1 MLDWMKKLFNKEE
14 EQTAM
19 NKEVPKQIESQP
31 KIPRV
36 NHYTE
41 AREAQMAS
49 RNAGKCRFPLIPD
62 DGFDED
68 DVREQPRFEEQHVQS
83 GVYEDQP
90 TQRGIKVE
98 RSRRPYV
105 EKVVA
110 TYEEPEVQYEPDP
123 EPVVKKVSVPSQES
137 SRRPFRPT
145 EMISPIY
152 GYNRPSVE
160 KKVEKQ
166 EEEKERE
173 DLEISVE
180 GKSVVDAWLEKKG
193 YTLSAFSEGQTTT
206 PSSSGRAG
214 NQQEEQNH
222 SKKEEKSVVD
232 QWLEKNGYEIE
243 RQEPVVEE
251 KEVVQE
257 INTPQEVSAD
267 EFLHKTIAER
277 TEDAGKE
284 KDVVVSNENS
294 LQEELVDSQ
303 VEHEDTILA
312 EEMKCNT
319 EIEKQTSEES
329 VIVKAEEKLEET
341 IIVEIPEEFAEIAET
356 EEPEVEVTAETE
368 ESEEVEVTAETEE
381 SEEVEVIAEAE
392 ESEEVEVTAETEE
405 SEEVEVTAETE
416 ESEEVEVTAEA
427 EESEEV
433 EVTAE
438 TEEFEEVKVI
448 AEAEESE
455 EAEVTTET
463 EESEEV
469 EEIAETEESEEVEE
483 IAEAEESEEVEV
495 IAEAEESEEV
505 EVTTETEESE
515 EVEVTA
521 ETEESEEVE
530 VTAEAEESEEVEVT
544 AETEEFEEVK
554 VIAEAEES
562 EEAEVTTETEESE
575 EVEEIAETE
584 ESEEVEEI
592 AEAEESE
599 EVEVIAEAEES
610 EEVEVTTETEESEE
624 VEVTAETE
632 ESEEVE
638 VTAEAEESEEV
649 EVTAETEE
657 FEEVKVIAE
666 AEESEE
672 VEEIAEAEE
681 SEVEAFVELEETQP
695 EMVLD
700 EAIEQKS
707 EFIHVAEADEQT
719 KKDVQ
724 SFANVL
730 IAETEENKLVVE
742 EALVAEEQPVVEE
755 APIAEGKPVVEEAP
769 VAEEQLVVEEALVA
783 EEQPVVEEAPIAEGK
798 SVVEEAPVAE
808 EQLVVEETTIAEE
821 KPVVPKEEPKREKKR
836 HVPFNVVML
845 KQDRTRLMER
855 HAARTSVMQPS
866 MGERVENKPV
876 HQVEESPVQQV
887 VVESRVEEQPVKQ
900 VVVDPQV
907 EEQPMQ
913 QVVVEPQVEE
923 QPMQQV
929 VVEPQVKEQPM
940 QQVVVEPQ
948 VEVQPMQQVVV
959 EPQVKEQ
966 PMQQVVVEPQV
977 KEQPM
982 QQVVVEPQVEEQLGQ
997 QMVVESQVEEK
1008 PMQQVVVEQ
1017 VQKPISSTEVQEK
1030 AYVVN
1035 QRENDMRNVLQT
1047 PPTYTVPP
1055 LALLSI
1061 PRQAALDNKEWL
1073 EEQKELLDTTF
1084 NNFHVGAHVINVS
1097 QGPAVTRFE
1106 VQPDPGVKVNKIT
1119 NLSDD
1124 IKLSL
1129 AAKDIRIEAPIP
1141 GKSAIGIEVPNKES
1155 KPVFLR
1161 EILRSPVFTKSESPL
1176 TVALGLDI
1184 SGDPIVTDIRKMPHG
1199 LIAGAT
1205 GSGKSVC
1212 INAILTSILYKA
1224 KPHEV
1229 KLMLIDPKMVELAPY
1244 NSVPHLVAPVITD
1257 VKAATAAL
1265 KWAVE
1270 EMERRYELF
1279 AHAGARD
1286 LTRYNTIVSEREIPG
1301 ETLPYIVIVIDE
1313 LADLMM
1319 VAPGDVE
1326 EAICRIAQKAR
1337 ACGIHLLVATQRPSV
1352 DVITGLIK
1360 SNIPTRIAF
1369 TVSSQVDSRTI
1380 IDIGG
1385 AEKLLGRGDMLFLGN
1400 GTSKPVRVQGV
1411 YVSDDEIEK
1420 TVDHVK
1426 KQMKPN
1432 YLFQQEDLL
1441 AKTEQSE
1448 SEDELFFDACQFV
1461 VEQGGA
1467 STSSVQRKFRIG
1479 YNRAARLIEEM
1490 ESQGIIS
1497 EARGT
1502 KPRDVLISE
1511 DEFAAMQETN
1521 V

>member
-19 NKEVPKQIESQP
+19 NKEVPKQVESQP

-49 RNAGKCRFPLIPD
+49 RNAGKCRFPLVPD
-62 DGFDED
+62 NGFDEE
-68 DVREQPRFEEQHVQS
+68 DVIETGRFEEQPVQAVTYKES
-83 GVYEDQP
+83 P
-90 TQRGIKVE
+90 IQRGIKVE
-98 RSRRPYV
+98 RSRRQYV
-105 EKVVA
+105 EKVVS
-110 TYEEPEVQYEPDP
+110 TYEEPEMQYEPER
-123 EPVVKKVSVPSQES
+123 EPVVKKASTPAQES
-137 SRRPFRPT
+137 NRRPFRPT

-160 KKVEKQ
+160 KKEEKQ
-166 EEEKERE
+166 EEVKERE

-193 YTLSAFSEGQTTT
+193 YTLSDFSEGQAPT
-206 PSSSGRAG
+206 SSSHRAANEQG
-214 NQQEEQNH
+214 EQQYEE

-243 RQEPVVEE
+243 RQEPIVEE

-257 INTPQEVSAD
+257 MSAPQEVPAA
-267 EFLHKTIAER
+267 ELLHETIAER
-277 TEDAGKE
+277 MEGAKQE
-284 KDVVVSNENS
+284 SDVVDKNI
-294 LQEELVDSQ
+294 LQEELVDSK
-303 VEHEDTILA
+303 VEHEDTILS
-312 EEMKCNT
+312 EEIKRST
-319 EIEKQTSEES
+319 EIEQPTIEVEKQAPEES

-341 IIVEIPEEFAEIAET
+341 IIVEIPEEF
-356 EEPEVEVTAETE
+356 EEVDVITETE
-368 ESEEVEVTAETEE
+368 ESEEVEV
-381 SEEVEVIAEAE
+381 
-392 ESEEVEVTAETEE
+392 
-405 SEEVEVTAETE
+405 
-416 ESEEVEVTAEA
+416 
-427 EESEEV
+427 
-433 EVTAE
+433 
-438 TEEFEEVKVI
+438 
-448 AEAEESE
+448 
-455 EAEVTTET
+455 
-463 EESEEV
+463 
-469 EEIAETEESEEVEE
+469 

-505 EVTTETEESE
+505 EVIAETEAPE
-515 EVEVTA
+515 EVE
-521 ETEESEEVE
+521 
-530 VTAEAEESEEVEVT
+530 
-544 AETEEFEEVK
+544 

-562 EEAEVTTETEESE
+562 EELEV
-575 EVEEIAETE
+575 IAETE
-584 ESEEVEEI
+584 APEEVEVI

-599 EVEVIAEAEES
+599 EVEVIAEAEEL
-610 EEVEVTTETEESEE
+610 EEVEVI
-624 VEVTAETE
+624 AETE
-632 ESEEVE
+632 ESEELE
-638 VTAEAEESEEV
+638 
-649 EVTAETEE
+649 
-657 FEEVKVIAE
+657 VIAE
-666 AEESEE
+666 TKAPE
-672 VEEIAEAEE
+672 EAEP
-681 SEVEAFVELEETQP
+681 VALEEMQQ
-695 EMVLD
+695 EMVLNK
-700 EAIEQKS
+700 AIEQKN

-724 SFANVL
+724 SFADVL
-730 IAETEENKLVVE
+730 IAEEQRVVE
-742 EALVAEEQPVVEE
+742 EAPVVEEQSVVEE
-755 APIAEGKPVVEEAP
+755 APIAEEQP
-769 VAEEQLVVEEALVA
+769 VAEETSIV
-783 EEQPVVEEAPIAEGK
+783 EEQPVAEEAPIAEEQPAVEETPIVEEQPAAEEAPVVEEQPVAEET
-798 SVVEEAPVAE
+798 SVVEEQPAAEETPIVEEQPAAEEAPVVEEQPVAE
-808 EQLVVEETTIAEE
+808 EAPVVEEQT
-821 KPVVPKEEPKREKKR
+821 VVQKEEPKREKKR

-855 HAARTSVMQPS
+855 HAARTNAMQPS
-866 MGERVENKPV
+866 MSERVENKSV
-876 HQVEESPVQQV
+876 HQVEEQPQVEEKQMQQVVVKPQVEEKQMQQVVEPQVEEKPVQQV
-887 VVESRVEEQPVKQ
+887 VE
-900 VVVDPQV
+900 PQV
-907 EEQPMQ
+907 EEKPMQ

-923 QPMQQV
+923 KPV
-929 VVEPQVKEQPM
+929 

-948 VEVQPMQQVVV
+948 VE
-959 EPQVKEQ
+959 EK
-966 PMQQVVVEPQV
+966 
-977 KEQPM
+977 PM
-982 QQVVVEPQVEEQLGQ
+982 QQVVVEPQVEEKPVQ
-997 QMVVESQVEEK
+997 QVVEPQVEEVQ
-1008 PMQQVVVEQ
+1008 PVQQVVAEQ
-1017 VQKPISSTEVQEK
+1017 VQKPISSTEVEEK

-1035 QRENDMRNVLQT
+1035 QRENDVRNVLQT
-1047 PPTYTVPP
+1047 PPTYTIPS
-1055 LALLSI
+1055 LTLLSI
-1061 PRQAALDNKEWL
+1061 PQQAALDNTEWL

-1432 YLFQQEDLL
+1432 YLFKQEDLL
-1441 AKTEQSE
+1441 AKTEQAE
-1448 SEDELFFDACQFV
+1448 SEDELFFEACQFV

>member
-19 NKEVPKQIESQP
+19 NKEVPKQVESQP

-49 RNAGKCRFPLIPD
+49 RNAGKCRFPLVPD
-62 DGFDED
+62 NGFDEE
-68 DVREQPRFEEQHVQS
+68 DVIETGRFEEQPVQA
-83 GVYEDQP
+83 VTYENEP
-90 TQRGIKVE
+90 IQRGIKVE
-98 RSRRPYV
+98 RSRRQYV
-105 EKVVA
+105 EKVVS
-110 TYEEPEVQYEPDP
+110 TYEEPEMQYEPER
-123 EPVVKKVSVPSQES
+123 EPVVKKASTPAQES
-137 SRRPFRPT
+137 NRRPFRPT

-160 KKVEKQ
+160 KKEEKQ
-166 EEEKERE
+166 EEVKERE

-193 YTLSAFSEGQTTT
+193 YTLSDFSEGQAPT
-206 PSSSGRAG
+206 SSSHRAA
-214 NQQEEQNH
+214 NQQGERQYEE

-243 RQEPVVEE
+243 RQEPIVEE

-257 INTPQEVSAD
+257 MSAPQEVPAA
-267 EFLHKTIAER
+267 ELLHETIAER
-277 TEDAGKE
+277 MEGAKQE
-284 KDVVVSNENS
+284 SDVVDKNI
-294 LQEELVDSQ
+294 LQEELVDSK
-303 VEHEDTILA
+303 VEHEDTILS
-312 EEMKCNT
+312 EEIKRST
-319 EIEKQTSEES
+319 EIEQPTIEVEKQAPEES

-341 IIVEIPEEFAEIAET
+341 IVVEIPEEVEVIAEA
-356 EEPEVEVTAETE
+356 EEPEEVEVIAETE
-368 ESEEVEVTAETEE
+368 ESEEVEVIAETEE
-381 SEEVEVIAEAE
+381 SEEVIAEAEELEEVEVIAEAEELEEVEVIAEAE
-392 ESEEVEVTAETEE
+392 ESEEVEVI
-405 SEEVEVTAETE
+405 
-416 ESEEVEVTAEA
+416 AEA
-427 EESEEV
+427 EELEEV
-433 EVTAE
+433 E
-438 TEEFEEVKVI
+438 VI
-448 AEAEESE
+448 AEAEEL
-455 EAEVTTET
+455 
-463 EESEEV
+463 EEV
-469 EEIAETEESEEVEE
+469 EVIAEAEEPEEVEV
-483 IAEAEESEEVEV
+483 IMEAEESEEVEV

-505 EVTTETEESE
+505 EV
-515 EVEVTA
+515 
-521 ETEESEEVE
+521 
-530 VTAEAEESEEVEVT
+530 
-544 AETEEFEEVK
+544 
-554 VIAEAEES
+554 IAEAEEP
-562 EEAEVTTETEESE
+562 E
-575 EVEEIAETE
+575 EVEEL
-584 ESEEVEEI
+584 EEVEPV
-592 AEAEESE
+592 A
-599 EVEVIAEAEES
+599 
-610 EEVEVTTETEESEE
+610 
-624 VEVTAETE
+624 
-632 ESEEVE
+632 
-638 VTAEAEESEEV
+638 
-649 EVTAETEE
+649 
-657 FEEVKVIAE
+657 
-666 AEESEE
+666 
-672 VEEIAEAEE
+672 
-681 SEVEAFVELEETQP
+681 LEEMQQ
-695 EMVLD
+695 EMVLN
-700 EAIEQKS
+700 EAIEQKN

-724 SFANVL
+724 SFADVL
-730 IAETEENKLVVE
+730 IAEEQRVAEETSVV
-742 EALVAEEQPVVEE
+742 EEQPVV
-755 APIAEGKPVVEEAP
+755 
-769 VAEEQLVVEEALVA
+769 Q
-783 EEQPVVEEAPIAEGK
+783 
-798 SVVEEAPVAE
+798 
-808 EQLVVEETTIAEE
+808 
-821 KPVVPKEEPKREKKR
+821 KEEPKREKKR

-845 KQDRTRLMER
+845 KQDRARLMER
-855 HAARTSVMQPS
+855 HASRTNAMQSS
-866 MGERVENKPV
+866 MSERVENKPV
-876 HQVEESPVQQV
+876 HQVEEQ
-887 VVESRVEEQPVKQ
+887 
-900 VVVDPQV
+900 PQV
-907 EEQPMQ
+907 EEKPMQ

-923 QPMQQV
+923 KQMQQ
-929 VVEPQVKEQPM
+929 
-940 QQVVVEPQ
+940 VVEPQ
-948 VEVQPMQQVVV
+948 VE
-959 EPQVKEQ
+959 EK
-966 PMQQVVVEPQV
+966 
-977 KEQPM
+977 PM
-982 QQVVVEPQVEEQLGQ
+982 QQVVVEPQVEEKPMQ
-997 QMVVESQVEEK
+997 QVVVEEK
-1008 PMQQVVVEQ
+1008 PMQQVMVEPQVEEAQPVQQVVAEQ
-1017 VQKPISSTEVQEK
+1017 VQKPISSTEVEEK

-1035 QRENDMRNVLQT
+1035 QRENDVRNVLQT
-1047 PPTYTVPP
+1047 PPTYTIPS
-1055 LALLSI
+1055 LTLLSI
-1061 PRQAALDNKEWL
+1061 PQQAALDNTEWL

-1286 LTRYNTIVSEREIPG
+1286 LTRYNTIVSGREIPG

-1432 YLFQQEDLL
+1432 YLFKQEDLL
-1441 AKTEQSE
+1441 AKTEQAE
-1448 SEDELFFDACQFV
+1448 SEDELFLDACQFV

-1497 EARGT
+1497 EGRGT

>member
-1 MLDWMKKLFNKEE
+1 
-14 EQTAM
+14 
-19 NKEVPKQIESQP
+19 
-31 KIPRV
+31 
-36 NHYTE
+36 
-41 AREAQMAS
+41 
-49 RNAGKCRFPLIPD
+49 
-62 DGFDED
+62 
-68 DVREQPRFEEQHVQS
+68 
-83 GVYEDQP
+83 
-90 TQRGIKVE
+90 
-98 RSRRPYV
+98 
-105 EKVVA
+105 
-110 TYEEPEVQYEPDP
+110 
-123 EPVVKKVSVPSQES
+123 
-137 SRRPFRPT
+137 
-145 EMISPIY
+145 
-152 GYNRPSVE
+152 
-160 KKVEKQ
+160 
-166 EEEKERE
+166 
-173 DLEISVE
+173 
-180 GKSVVDAWLEKKG
+180 
-193 YTLSAFSEGQTTT
+193 
-206 PSSSGRAG
+206 
-214 NQQEEQNH
+214 
-222 SKKEEKSVVD
+222 
-232 QWLEKNGYEIE
+232 
-243 RQEPVVEE
+243 
-251 KEVVQE
+251 
-257 INTPQEVSAD
+257 
-267 EFLHKTIAER
+267 
-277 TEDAGKE
+277 
-284 KDVVVSNENS
+284 
-294 LQEELVDSQ
+294 EL
-303 VEHEDTILA
+303 
-312 EEMKCNT
+312 
-319 EIEKQTSEES
+319 
-329 VIVKAEEKLEET
+329 
-341 IIVEIPEEFAEIAET
+341 
-356 EEPEVEVTAETE
+356 
-368 ESEEVEVTAETEE
+368 
-381 SEEVEVIAEAE
+381 EEVEVIAE
-392 ESEEVEVTAETEE
+392 SEEVEV
-405 SEEVEVTAETE
+405 
-416 ESEEVEVTAEA
+416 
-427 EESEEV
+427 
-433 EVTAE
+433 
-438 TEEFEEVKVI
+438 
-448 AEAEESE
+448 
-455 EAEVTTET
+455 
-463 EESEEV
+463 
-469 EEIAETEESEEVEE
+469 

-505 EVTTETEESE
+505 EV
-515 EVEVTA
+515 
-521 ETEESEEVE
+521 
-530 VTAEAEESEEVEVT
+530 
-544 AETEEFEEVK
+544 
-554 VIAEAEES
+554 
-562 EEAEVTTETEESE
+562 
-575 EVEEIAETE
+575 IAETE
-584 ESEEVEEI
+584 EP
-592 AEAEESE
+592 E

-610 EEVEVTTETEESEE
+610 EEVEVIAETEELEE
-624 VEVTAETE
+624 VEVIAETEEPEEVEVIAETEELEEVEVIAEAEELEEVEVIAETEEPEEVEVIAETEEPEEVEVIAETE

-638 VTAEAEESEEV
+638 V
-649 EVTAETEE
+649 
-657 FEEVKVIAE
+657 IAE
-666 AEESEE
+666 IKAPVVETF
-672 VEEIAEAEE
+672 VALEEIQQE
-681 SEVEAFVELEETQP
+681 
-695 EMVLD
+695 D

-719 KKDVQ
+719 KNDVQ

-730 IAETEENKLVVE
+730 LAETEENKR
-742 EALVAEEQPVVEE
+742 
-755 APIAEGKPVVEEAP
+755 VVEEAP
-769 VAEEQLVVEEALVA
+769 VAEEQRVVEETPVA
-783 EEQPVVEEAPIAEGK
+783 EEQR
-798 SVVEEAPVAE
+798 VVEEAPVAE
-808 EQLVVEETTIAEE
+808 EQRVVEEAPVAEE
-821 KPVVPKEEPKREKKR
+821 QPVVKKEEPEREKKR

-855 HAARTSVMQPS
+855 HAARANAMQHSVNV
-866 MGERVENKPV
+866 RVENR
-876 HQVEESPVQQV
+876 PVQQV
-887 VVESRVEEQPVKQ
+887 VAEPQVEEQPVQQ
-900 VVVDPQV
+900 VVAEPQVEEQLVQQVVAEPQVEEQLMQQVVAEPQV

-913 QVVVEPQVEE
+913 QVVAEPQVEE

-929 VVEPQVKEQPM
+929 VVESQVEEQPM
-940 QQVVVEPQ
+940 QQVVVES
-948 VEVQPMQQVVV
+948 
-959 EPQVKEQ
+959 
-966 PMQQVVVEPQV
+966 
-977 KEQPM
+977 
-982 QQVVVEPQVEEQLGQ
+982 QVEEQS
-997 QMVVESQVEEK
+997 V
-1008 PMQQVVVEQ
+1008 QQVVAEPQMEERPVQQVVEEQ

-1035 QRENDMRNVLQT
+1035 QRENDMRNVLHT

-1061 PRQAALDNKEWL
+1061 PQQSALDNTEWL
-1073 EEQKELLDTTF
+1073 DEQKELLDTTF

-1420 TVDHVK
+1420 TVDHVR

-1432 YLFQQEDLL
+1432 YLFKQEDLL
-1441 AKTEQSE
+1441 AKTEQAE
-1448 SEDELFFDACQFV
+1448 SEDELFFEACQFV

-1490 ESQGIIS
+1490 QSQGIIS

>member
-19 NKEVPKQIESQP
+19 NKEVPKQVESQP

-49 RNAGKCRFPLIPD
+49 RNAGKCRFPLVPD
-62 DGFDED
+62 NGFDEE
-68 DVREQPRFEEQHVQS
+68 DVIETGNFEEQPVQA
-83 GVYEDQP
+83 VTYENEP
-90 TQRGIKVE
+90 VQRGIKVE
-98 RSRRPYV
+98 RSRRQYV
-105 EKVVA
+105 EKVVS
-110 TYEEPEVQYEPDP
+110 TYEEPEMQYEPER
-123 EPVVKKVSVPSQES
+123 EPVIKKATAPTQES
-137 SRRPFRPT
+137 NRRPFRPT

-160 KKVEKQ
+160 KKEEKQ
-166 EEEKERE
+166 EEVKERE

-193 YTLSAFSEGQTTT
+193 YTLSDFSEGQAPT
-206 PSSSGRAG
+206 SSSHGAANEQGER
-214 NQQEEQNH
+214 QYEE

-243 RQEPVVEE
+243 RQEPIVEE

-257 INTPQEVSAD
+257 MSAPQEVPAA
-267 EFLHKTIAER
+267 ELLHETIAER
-277 TEDAGKE
+277 MEGAKQE
-284 KDVVVSNENS
+284 SDVVDKNI
-294 LQEELVDSQ
+294 LQEELVDSK
-303 VEHEDTILA
+303 VEHEDTILS
-312 EEMKCNT
+312 EEIKRNT
-319 EIEKQTSEES
+319 EIEQPTIEVEEQS
-329 VIVKAEEKLEET
+329 PEEAVIVKAEEKLEET
-341 IIVEIPEEFAEIAET
+341 IVVEIPEEVEVIAEA
-356 EEPEVEVTAETE
+356 EELEEVEVIAEAE
-368 ESEEVEVTAETEE
+368 ESEEVEVIAETEE

-392 ESEEVEVTAETEE
+392 EL
-405 SEEVEVTAETE
+405 
-416 ESEEVEVTAEA
+416 
-427 EESEEV
+427 
-433 EVTAE
+433 
-438 TEEFEEVKVI
+438 
-448 AEAEESE
+448 
-455 EAEVTTET
+455 
-463 EESEEV
+463 
-469 EEIAETEESEEVEE
+469 
-483 IAEAEESEEVEV
+483 EEVEV

-505 EVTTETEESE
+505 EV
-515 EVEVTA
+515 
-521 ETEESEEVE
+521 
-530 VTAEAEESEEVEVT
+530 
-544 AETEEFEEVK
+544 
-554 VIAEAEES
+554 
-562 EEAEVTTETEESE
+562 
-575 EVEEIAETE
+575 IAETE
-584 ESEEVEEI
+584 ESEK
-592 AEAEESE
+592 
-599 EVEVIAEAEES
+599 VEVIAETEAP
-610 EEVEVTTETEESEE
+610 EEVEPV
-624 VEVTAETE
+624 A
-632 ESEEVE
+632 
-638 VTAEAEESEEV
+638 
-649 EVTAETEE
+649 
-657 FEEVKVIAE
+657 
-666 AEESEE
+666 
-672 VEEIAEAEE
+672 
-681 SEVEAFVELEETQP
+681 LEEMQQ
-695 EMVLD
+695 EMVLN
-700 EAIEQKS
+700 EAIEQKN

-724 SFANVL
+724 SFADVL
-730 IAETEENKLVVE
+730 IAEEQSVVE
-742 EALVAEEQPVVEE
+742 ETPVVEEQSVVEE
-755 APIAEGKPVVEEAP
+755 APIAEEQRVVEETPVVEE
-769 VAEEQLVVEEALVA
+769 QS
-783 EEQPVVEEAPIAEGK
+783 VVEEAPIAEEQSVVEETPVVEEQ
-798 SVVEEAPVAE
+798 SVVEEAPA
-808 EQLVVEETTIAEE
+808 VEDQ
-821 KPVVPKEEPKREKKR
+821 PVVQKEEPKREKKR

-845 KQDRTRLMER
+845 KQDRARLMER
-855 HAARTSVMQPS
+855 HASRTNAMQSS
-866 MGERVENKPV
+866 MSERVENKPV
-876 HQVEESPVQQV
+876 HQVEE
-887 VVESRVEEQPVKQ
+887 K
-900 VVVDPQV
+900 PQV
-907 EEQPMQ
+907 EEKQMQ
-913 QVVVEPQVEE
+913 QVVEP
-923 QPMQQV
+923 
-929 VVEPQVKEQPM
+929 
-940 QQVVVEPQ
+940 
-948 VEVQPMQQVVV
+948 
-959 EPQVKEQ
+959 
-966 PMQQVVVEPQV
+966 
-977 KEQPM
+977 
-982 QQVVVEPQVEEQLGQ
+982 
-997 QMVVESQVEEK
+997 QVEEK
-1008 PMQQVVVEQ
+1008 PMQQIVVEPQVEEKQMQQVVEPQVEEKPVQQVVEPQVEEVQPVQQVVAEQ
-1017 VQKPISSTEVQEK
+1017 VQKPISSTEVEEK

-1035 QRENDMRNVLQT
+1035 QRENDVRNVLQT
-1047 PPTYTVPP
+1047 PPTYTIPS
-1055 LALLSI
+1055 LTLLSI
-1061 PRQAALDNKEWL
+1061 PQQAALDNTEWL

-1432 YLFQQEDLL
+1432 YLFKQEDLL
-1441 AKTEQSE
+1441 AKTEQAE
-1448 SEDELFFDACQFV
+1448 SEDELFLDACQFV

-1497 EARGT
+1497 EGRGT

>member
-49 RNAGKCRFPLIPD
+49 RNAGKCRFPLVPD
-62 DGFDED
+62 NGFDEED
-68 DVREQPRFEEQHVQS
+68 ESEVNRFEEQPVQ
-83 GVYEDQP
+83 GVTYEEP
-90 TQRGIKVE
+90 TAQRGIKVE

-105 EKVVA
+105 EKVVS
-110 TYEEPEVQYEPDP
+110 TYEEPEVQYEPVR
-123 EPVVKKVSVPSQES
+123 ESVVKKASAPSQES
-137 SRRPFRPT
+137 NRRPFRPT

-160 KKVEKQ
+160 KKEEKQ
-166 EEEKERE
+166 EEVKERE

-193 YTLSAFSEGQTTT
+193 YTLSDFSEGQAT
-206 PSSSGRAG
+206 SSASGEVVE
-214 NQQEEQNH
+214 QQGQQ

-243 RQEPVVEE
+243 RQVPLVEE
-251 KEVVQE
+251 KEVIQE
-257 INTPQEVSAD
+257 MSTPQEVPAD
-267 EFLHKTIAER
+267 ELLHKTVAEQM
-277 TEDAGKE
+277 ESAKLE
-284 KDVVVSNENS
+284 KDVVVLNENN
-294 LQEELVDSQ
+294 LQEELVASK
-303 VEHEDTILA
+303 VEHEDTILS
-312 EEMKCNT
+312 EEIKRNT
-319 EIEKQTSEES
+319 EIKQPTIEVEKQALEES

-341 IIVEIPEEFAEIAET
+341 IIVEIPEEVSQVEVIAET
-356 EEPEVEVTAETE
+356 EELEEVVMETEAPEEVEVIAEAEESEEAEVIAETE
-368 ESEEVEVTAETEE
+368 ESKEVEVIAETEELEEVEVIAETEE

-392 ESEEVEVTAETEE
+392 ESEEVEVIAEVEESEEAEVIAETEE
-405 SEEVEVTAETE
+405 SEEVEV
-416 ESEEVEVTAEA
+416 
-427 EESEEV
+427 
-433 EVTAE
+433 
-438 TEEFEEVKVI
+438 I
-448 AEAEESE
+448 AEINAPVVETFVALEDIQQ
-455 EAEVTTET
+455 EA
-463 EESEEV
+463 
-469 EEIAETEESEEVEE
+469 
-483 IAEAEESEEVEV
+483 
-495 IAEAEESEEV
+495 
-505 EVTTETEESE
+505 
-515 EVEVTA
+515 
-521 ETEESEEVE
+521 
-530 VTAEAEESEEVEVT
+530 
-544 AETEEFEEVK
+544 
-554 VIAEAEES
+554 
-562 EEAEVTTETEESE
+562 
-575 EVEEIAETE
+575 
-584 ESEEVEEI
+584 
-592 AEAEESE
+592 
-599 EVEVIAEAEES
+599 
-610 EEVEVTTETEESEE
+610 
-624 VEVTAETE
+624 
-632 ESEEVE
+632 
-638 VTAEAEESEEV
+638 
-649 EVTAETEE
+649 
-657 FEEVKVIAE
+657 
-666 AEESEE
+666 
-672 VEEIAEAEE
+672 
-681 SEVEAFVELEETQP
+681 
-695 EMVLD
+695 

-724 SFANVL
+724 SFADVL
-730 IAETEENKLVVE
+730 I
-742 EALVAEEQPVVEE
+742 AEEQPVVEE
-755 APIAEGKPVVEEAP
+755 APIVEE
-769 VAEEQLVVEEALVA
+769 Q
-783 EEQPVVEEAPIAEGK
+783 

-808 EQLVVEETTIAEE
+808 EQRVVEEAPVVEEQSVVEEAPVVEEQSVVEEAPVAEE
-821 KPVVPKEEPKREKKR
+821 QRVVEEAPVVEEQRVVEEAPVAEEQRVVEEAPVVEEQRVVEEAPVVEEQPVAEETPVAEEQPVVQKEEPKREKKR

-855 HAARTSVMQPS
+855 HAARANAMQPS
-866 MGERVENKPV
+866 ANVRVENKPV
-876 HQVEESPVQQV
+876 QQEVAEPQVEEHPVQQV
-887 VVESRVEEQPVKQ
+887 VAEPQMEEHLVQQ
-900 VVVDPQV
+900 VVAEPQV
-907 EEQPMQ
+907 EERPVQ
-913 QVVVEPQVEE
+913 QVVAEPQVEEHPVQQVVAEPQVEE
-923 QPMQQV
+923 QPV
-929 VVEPQVKEQPM
+929 
-940 QQVVVEPQ
+940 
-948 VEVQPMQQVVV
+948 
-959 EPQVKEQ
+959 
-966 PMQQVVVEPQV
+966 
-977 KEQPM
+977 
-982 QQVVVEPQVEEQLGQ
+982 
-997 QMVVESQVEEK
+997 
-1008 PMQQVVVEQ
+1008 QQVVVEQ

-1035 QRENDMRNVLQT
+1035 QRENDMRNVLHT

-1061 PRQAALDNKEWL
+1061 PQQSALDNTEWL

-1432 YLFQQEDLL
+1432 YLFKQEDLL
-1441 AKTEQSE
+1441 AKTEQAE
-1448 SEDELFFDACQFV
+1448 SEDELFFEACQFV

-1490 ESQGIIS
+1490 QSQGIIS

>member
-1 MLDWMKKLFNKEE
+1 M
-14 EQTAM
+14 
-19 NKEVPKQIESQP
+19 
-31 KIPRV
+31 
-36 NHYTE
+36 
-41 AREAQMAS
+41 
-49 RNAGKCRFPLIPD
+49 
-62 DGFDED
+62 
-68 DVREQPRFEEQHVQS
+68 
-83 GVYEDQP
+83 
-90 TQRGIKVE
+90 
-98 RSRRPYV
+98 
-105 EKVVA
+105 
-110 TYEEPEVQYEPDP
+110 
-123 EPVVKKVSVPSQES
+123 
-137 SRRPFRPT
+137 
-145 EMISPIY
+145 
-152 GYNRPSVE
+152 
-160 KKVEKQ
+160 
-166 EEEKERE
+166 
-173 DLEISVE
+173 
-180 GKSVVDAWLEKKG
+180 
-193 YTLSAFSEGQTTT
+193 
-206 PSSSGRAG
+206 
-214 NQQEEQNH
+214 
-222 SKKEEKSVVD
+222 
-232 QWLEKNGYEIE
+232 
-243 RQEPVVEE
+243 
-251 KEVVQE
+251 
-257 INTPQEVSAD
+257 
-267 EFLHKTIAER
+267 
-277 TEDAGKE
+277 
-284 KDVVVSNENS
+284 
-294 LQEELVDSQ
+294 
-303 VEHEDTILA
+303 
-312 EEMKCNT
+312 
-319 EIEKQTSEES
+319 
-329 VIVKAEEKLEET
+329 
-341 IIVEIPEEFAEIAET
+341 
-356 EEPEVEVTAETE
+356 
-368 ESEEVEVTAETEE
+368 
-381 SEEVEVIAEAE
+381 EVIAETKAP
-392 ESEEVEVTAETEE
+392 
-405 SEEVEVTAETE
+405 
-416 ESEEVEVTAEA
+416 
-427 EESEEV
+427 
-433 EVTAE
+433 
-438 TEEFEEVKVI
+438 
-448 AEAEESE
+448 E
-455 EAEVTTET
+455 EAEPV
-463 EESEEV
+463 V
-469 EEIAETEESEEVEE
+469 
-483 IAEAEESEEVEV
+483 
-495 IAEAEESEEV
+495 
-505 EVTTETEESE
+505 
-515 EVEVTA
+515 
-521 ETEESEEVE
+521 
-530 VTAEAEESEEVEVT
+530 
-544 AETEEFEEVK
+544 
-554 VIAEAEES
+554 
-562 EEAEVTTETEESE
+562 
-575 EVEEIAETE
+575 
-584 ESEEVEEI
+584 
-592 AEAEESE
+592 
-599 EVEVIAEAEES
+599 
-610 EEVEVTTETEESEE
+610 
-624 VEVTAETE
+624 
-632 ESEEVE
+632 
-638 VTAEAEESEEV
+638 
-649 EVTAETEE
+649 
-657 FEEVKVIAE
+657 
-666 AEESEE
+666 
-672 VEEIAEAEE
+672 
-681 SEVEAFVELEETQP
+681 LEETQQ
-695 EMVLD
+695 EMVLN
-700 EAIEQKS
+700 EAIEQKN

-724 SFANVL
+724 SFADVL
-730 IAETEENKLVVE
+730 IAEEAAIEEE
-742 EALVAEEQPVVEE
+742 QSVAEET
-755 APIAEGKPVVEEAP
+755 P
-769 VAEEQLVVEEALVA
+769 VAEEP
-783 EEQPVVEEAPIAEGK
+783 PVV
-798 SVVEEAPVAE
+798 
-808 EQLVVEETTIAEE
+808 Q
-821 KPVVPKEEPKREKKR
+821 KEEPKREKKR

-845 KQDRTRLMER
+845 KQDRARLVER
-855 HAARTSVMQPS
+855 HAARTNAMQPS
-866 MGERVENKPV
+866 MKERVENKPV
-876 HQVEESPVQQV
+876 HQVEEQPMQQV
-887 VVESRVEEQPVKQ
+887 AVEPQVEEQPMQQ
-900 VVVDPQV
+900 VAVEPQV

-929 VVEPQVKEQPM
+929 AVEPQVEEQPM
-940 QQVVVEPQ
+940 QQVAVEPQ
-948 VEVQPMQQVVV
+948 VE
-959 EPQVKEQ
+959 
-966 PMQQVVVEPQV
+966 
-977 KEQPM
+977 EQPM
-982 QQVVVEPQVEEQLGQ
+982 QQVVVEPQVEEKLVQ
-997 QMVVESQVEEK
+997 QVVEPQAEEKPMQQVVEPQAEEK
-1008 PMQQVVVEQ
+1008 PMQQVVVEPQVEERPVQQVVVESQQ
-1017 VQKPISSTEVQEK
+1017 VQKPISSTEVEEK

-1035 QRENDMRNVLQT
+1035 QRENDVRNVLQT
-1047 PPTYTVPP
+1047 PPTYTIPS
-1055 LALLSI
+1055 LTLLSI
-1061 PRQAALDNKEWL
+1061 PQQAALDNTEWL

-1432 YLFQQEDLL
+1432 YLFKQEDLL
-1441 AKTEQSE
+1441 AKTEQAE
-1448 SEDELFFDACQFV
+1448 SEDELFLDACQFV

-1497 EARGT
+1497 EGRGT

>member
-14 EQTAM
+14 EKTVM
-19 NKEVPKQIESQP
+19 NKEVPAQIESQP

-62 DGFDED
+62 NGFDEE
-68 DVREQPRFEEQHVQS
+68 DVRELPNFEEQPIQR
-83 GVYEDQP
+83 GAYEEQP

-105 EKVVA
+105 ETEA
-110 TYEEPEVQYEPDP
+110 PTYEEPELQYEPEP
-123 EPVVKKVSVPSQES
+123 EPVVKKAFVPSQES
-137 SRRPFRPT
+137 NRRPFRPT

-160 KKVEKQ
+160 TKVVQ
-166 EEEKERE
+166 EEEKVRE

-180 GKSVVDAWLEKKG
+180 GKAVVDAWLEKKG
-193 YTLSAFSEGQTTT
+193 YTLSDFSGVLQG
-206 PSSSGRAG
+206 SSSVKNGVNERS
-214 NQQEEQNH
+214 N
-222 SKKEEKSVVD
+222 KVEEKSVVD
-232 QWLEKNGYEIE
+232 TWLEKNGYEVE
-243 RQEPVVEE
+243 RQAPSLEE
-251 KEVVQE
+251 
-257 INTPQEVSAD
+257 SLSD
-267 EFLHKTIAER
+267 DLLHKTVGQHVEKEATIVQALKQEQDVVALSS
-277 TEDAGKE
+277 TED
-284 KDVVVSNENS
+284 NEET
-294 LQEELVDSQ
+294 LQEESIDSK
-303 VEHEDTILA
+303 VEHVYSILT
-312 EEMKCNT
+312 EENECNT
-319 EIEKQTSEES
+319 EIEETVAEVAANQVEEETLEDV
-329 VIVKAEEKLEET
+329 VIVKADEKLEET
-341 IIVEIPEEFAEIAET
+341 ITIEIPDAFEEEAKEAAGAVELEGSEEAEEVVEL
-356 EEPEVEVTAETE
+356 EESKEAAVVELEGSEEVEEVVELEGSEEVEEVVELE
-368 ESEEVEVTAETEE
+368 ESEEAEEVVELEGSEEAEEVVELEESKEAEVVELEGSEEAEEVVELEESKEAEVVELGGSEEAEEIVELEE
-381 SEEVEVIAEAE
+381 SEEAEEIVELEESKEAAEVVELEEPKEAE
-392 ESEEVEVTAETEE
+392 EVVEL
-405 SEEVEVTAETE
+405 
-416 ESEEVEVTAEA
+416 
-427 EESEEV
+427 
-433 EVTAE
+433 
-438 TEEFEEVKVI
+438 
-448 AEAEESE
+448 EESE
-455 EAEVTTET
+455 EAEVVEL
-463 EESEEV
+463 EESKEEEV
-469 EEIAETEESEEVEE
+469 VELE
-483 IAEAEESEEVEV
+483 G
-495 IAEAEESEEV
+495 
-505 EVTTETEESE
+505 
-515 EVEVTA
+515 
-521 ETEESEEVE
+521 
-530 VTAEAEESEEVEVT
+530 
-544 AETEEFEEVK
+544 
-554 VIAEAEES
+554 S
-562 EEAEVTTETEESE
+562 EEAEEVVELEEPKEVAEAAELE
-575 EVEEIAETE
+575 EPE
-584 ESEEVEEI
+584 
-592 AEAEESE
+592 EAEEVVELEESKEIESVTEFALEKTPQE
-599 EVEVIAEAEES
+599 EVIEETMNIESLENIA
-610 EEVEVTTETEESEE
+610 
-624 VEVTAETE
+624 
-632 ESEEVE
+632 
-638 VTAEAEESEEV
+638 
-649 EVTAETEE
+649 
-657 FEEVKVIAE
+657 
-666 AEESEE
+666 
-672 VEEIAEAEE
+672 VEEQPVISQQETITFKEE
-681 SEVEAFVELEETQP
+681 SEVFVPVSET
-695 EMVLD
+695 
-700 EAIEQKS
+700 
-707 EFIHVAEADEQT
+707 DEQT

-724 SFANVL
+724 NFANVL
-730 IAETEENKLVVE
+730 IE
-742 EALVAEEQPVVEE
+742 EAEEKKQVAEEQP
-755 APIAEGKPVVEEAP
+755 
-769 VAEEQLVVEEALVA
+769 AL
-783 EEQPVVEEAPIAEGK
+783 QI
-798 SVVEEAPVAE
+798 
-808 EQLVVEETTIAEE
+808 
-821 KPVVPKEEPKREKKR
+821 EEPKREKKR

-845 KQDRTRLMER
+845 KQDRKKLMER
-855 HAARTSVMQPS
+855 HAARTNVMQS
-866 MGERVENKPV
+866 TVSERVEEKPV
-876 HQVEESPVQQV
+876 QQVVVEPQAEEKPMQQVVVGLQVEEKPVQQVVVDPQVEEKPVQQVVVDPQVEESPVQQV
-887 VVESRVEEQPVKQ
+887 VVEA
-900 VVVDPQV
+900 
-907 EEQPMQ
+907 
-913 QVVVEPQVEE
+913 
-923 QPMQQV
+923 
-929 VVEPQVKEQPM
+929 
-940 QQVVVEPQ
+940 
-948 VEVQPMQQVVV
+948 
-959 EPQVKEQ
+959 
-966 PMQQVVVEPQV
+966 
-977 KEQPM
+977 
-982 QQVVVEPQVEEQLGQ
+982 
-997 QMVVESQVEEK
+997 QVEEK
-1008 PMQQVVVEQ
+1008 PMQQVVVEAQVEEKPMQQVAVEAQVEEKPMQQVAVAGQ
-1017 VQKPISSTEVQEK
+1017 VQESISSTEVQEK

-1035 QRENDMRNVLQT
+1035 QKENDMRNVLQA
-1047 PPTYTVPP
+1047 PPKYELPP
-1055 LALLSI
+1055 LTLLSI
-1061 PRQAALDNKEWL
+1061 PQQAALDNTEWL
-1073 EEQKELLDTTF
+1073 EEQEELLNTTF

-1229 KLMLIDPKMVELAPY
+1229 KLILIDPKMVELAPY

-1286 LTRYNTIVSEREIPG
+1286 LTRYNTIVSGREIPG

-1411 YVSDDEIEK
+1411 YVSDDEIER

-1432 YLFQQEDLL
+1432 YLFKQEDLL
-1441 AKTEQSE
+1441 AKSEQSE

-1497 EARGT
+1497 EGRGT

>member
-19 NKEVPKQIESQP
+19 NKEVQKQVESQP

-49 RNAGKCRFPLIPD
+49 RNAGKCRFPLVPD
-62 DGFDED
+62 NGFDEE
-68 DVREQPRFEEQHVQS
+68 DVIEAGHFEEQPVQA
-83 GVYEDQP
+83 VTYEEQP
-90 TQRGIKVE
+90 IQRGIKVE
-98 RSRRPYV
+98 RSRRQYV
-105 EKVVA
+105 EKVVS
-110 TYEEPEVQYEPDP
+110 TYEKPEMQYEPER
-123 EPVVKKVSVPSQES
+123 EPVVKKASAPTQES
-137 SRRPFRPT
+137 NRRPFRPT

-160 KKVEKQ
+160 KKEEKQ

-180 GKSVVDAWLEKKG
+180 GKPVVDAWLEKKG
-193 YTLSAFSEGQTTT
+193 YTLSDFSQGQATN
-206 PSSSGRAG
+206 SSSHAG
-214 NQQEEQNH
+214 VDQRDQQ

-243 RQEPVVEE
+243 RQEPIVEE

-257 INTPQEVSAD
+257 ISAPQEVPAA
-267 EFLHKTIAER
+267 ELLHETVAER
-277 TEDAGKE
+277 MEDAKQE
-284 KDVVVSNENS
+284 KDVVARNI
-294 LQEELVDSQ
+294 LQEELVDSK
-303 VEHEDTILA
+303 VEHEDTILS
-312 EEMKCNT
+312 EETKRNT
-319 EIEKQTSEES
+319 EIEQPTIEVEEQSPEES

-341 IIVEIPEEFAEIAET
+341 IIVEIPEEAEER
-356 EEPEVEVTAETE
+356 
-368 ESEEVEVTAETEE
+368 
-381 SEEVEVIAEAE
+381 EEVEVIAE
-392 ESEEVEVTAETEE
+392 TEE
-405 SEEVEVTAETE
+405 R
-416 ESEEVEVTAEA
+416 
-427 EESEEV
+427 
-433 EVTAE
+433 
-438 TEEFEEVKVI
+438 
-448 AEAEESE
+448 
-455 EAEVTTET
+455 
-463 EESEEV
+463 
-469 EEIAETEESEEVEE
+469 
-483 IAEAEESEEVEV
+483 EEVEV
-495 IAEAEESEEV
+495 IAE
-505 EVTTETEESE
+505 TE
-515 EVEVTA
+515 A
-521 ETEESEEVE
+521 P
-530 VTAEAEESEEVEVT
+530 
-544 AETEEFEEVK
+544 
-554 VIAEAEES
+554 
-562 EEAEVTTETEESE
+562 EEAEPV
-575 EVEEIAETE
+575 A
-584 ESEEVEEI
+584 
-592 AEAEESE
+592 
-599 EVEVIAEAEES
+599 
-610 EEVEVTTETEESEE
+610 
-624 VEVTAETE
+624 
-632 ESEEVE
+632 
-638 VTAEAEESEEV
+638 
-649 EVTAETEE
+649 
-657 FEEVKVIAE
+657 
-666 AEESEE
+666 
-672 VEEIAEAEE
+672 
-681 SEVEAFVELEETQP
+681 LEETQQ
-695 EMVLD
+695 EMVLN
-700 EAIEQKS
+700 EAIEQKN

-724 SFANVL
+724 SFADVL
-730 IAETEENKLVVE
+730 IAE
-742 EALVAEEQPVVEE
+742 EQQVVEE
-755 APIAEGKPVVEEAP
+755 APIAEERQVEEEAVIAEEQQVVEEAAIAEEQQVEEEAVIAEEQQVVEEAAIAEEQQVEEEAVIAEEQRVVEEAAIVEEQQVEEEAP
-769 VAEEQLVVEEALVA
+769 VAEEQQVVEEAAIAEEQQVEEEAVIAEEQRVVEEAAIVEEQQVEEEAVIAEEQQVKEEAPIAEEQQVVEETPVA
-783 EEQPVVEEAPIAEGK
+783 EEQPVVK
-798 SVVEEAPVAE
+798 
-808 EQLVVEETTIAEE
+808 
-821 KPVVPKEEPKREKKR
+821 KEEPKREKKR

-855 HAARTSVMQPS
+855 HAARANAMQS
-866 MGERVENKPV
+866 SKSERVENKPV
-876 HQVEESPVQQV
+876 QQVEETSVQQEVVKPQMEEKPVQQAEVEPQVEEKPMQQV
-887 VVESRVEEQPVKQ
+887 VVESRVEEKPEQQ
-900 VVVDPQV
+900 VVVESRV
-907 EEQPMQ
+907 EEKPVQ
-913 QVVVEPQVEE
+913 QAAVEPQVEE
-923 QPMQQV
+923 KPVQQV
-929 VVEPQVKEQPM
+929 A
-940 QQVVVEPQ
+940 
-948 VEVQPMQQVVV
+948 
-959 EPQVKEQ
+959 
-966 PMQQVVVEPQV
+966 
-977 KEQPM
+977 
-982 QQVVVEPQVEEQLGQ
+982 VEPQVEERPVQ
-997 QMVVESQVEEK
+997 QVAVKPQVEER
-1008 PMQQVVVEQ
+1008 PVQQVAVEPQVEERPVQQVVVEQ

-1047 PPTYTVPP
+1047 PPTYAIPP
-1055 LALLSI
+1055 LTLLSI
-1061 PRQAALDNKEWL
+1061 PQQAALDNTEWL
-1073 EEQKELLDTTF
+1073 DEQKELLDTTF

-1432 YLFQQEDLL
+1432 YLFKQEDLL
-1441 AKTEQSE
+1441 AKTEQAE
-1448 SEDELFFDACQFV
+1448 SEDELFFEACQFV

-1490 ESQGIIS
+1490 QSQGIIS

>member
-19 NKEVPKQIESQP
+19 NKEVQKQVESQP

-49 RNAGKCRFPLIPD
+49 RNAGKCRFPLVPD
-62 DGFDED
+62 NGFDEE
-68 DVREQPRFEEQHVQS
+68 DVIETGHFEEQPVQA
-83 GVYEDQP
+83 VTYENQP
-90 TQRGIKVE
+90 IQRGIKVE
-98 RSRRPYV
+98 RSRRQYV
-105 EKVVA
+105 EKVVS
-110 TYEEPEVQYEPDP
+110 TYEEPEMQYEPEQ
-123 EPVVKKVSVPSQES
+123 EPVVKKASTPAQES
-137 SRRPFRPT
+137 NRRPFRPT

-160 KKVEKQ
+160 KKEEKQ
-166 EEEKERE
+166 EEVKERE

-193 YTLSAFSEGQTTT
+193 YTLSHFSEGQAPT
-206 PSSSGRAG
+206 SSSHERVD
-214 NQQEEQNH
+214 QQDQQ

-243 RQEPVVEE
+243 RQEPIVEE

-257 INTPQEVSAD
+257 MSAPQEVPAA
-267 EFLHKTIAER
+267 ELLHETIAER
-277 TEDAGKE
+277 MEDTKQE
-284 KDVVVSNENS
+284 KDVVVENVLQTES
-294 LQEELVDSQ
+294 LASK
-303 VEHEDTILA
+303 VEHEDTILS
-312 EEMKCNT
+312 EEMKRNT
-319 EIEKQTSEES
+319 EIEQPTIEVEKQAPEES

-341 IIVEIPEEFAEIAET
+341 IIVEIPEE
-356 EEPEVEVTAETE
+356 
-368 ESEEVEVTAETEE
+368 
-381 SEEVEVIAEAE
+381 VEVIAEAE
-392 ESEEVEVTAETEE
+392 ESEEVEV
-405 SEEVEVTAETE
+405 
-416 ESEEVEVTAEA
+416 
-427 EESEEV
+427 
-433 EVTAE
+433 
-438 TEEFEEVKVI
+438 
-448 AEAEESE
+448 
-455 EAEVTTET
+455 
-463 EESEEV
+463 
-469 EEIAETEESEEVEE
+469 IAETE
-483 IAEAEESEEVEV
+483 APEEVEV
-495 IAEAEESEEV
+495 IAEAEETEAPEEV
-505 EVTTETEESE
+505 EPV
-515 EVEVTA
+515 V
-521 ETEESEEVE
+521 
-530 VTAEAEESEEVEVT
+530 
-544 AETEEFEEVK
+544 
-554 VIAEAEES
+554 
-562 EEAEVTTETEESE
+562 
-575 EVEEIAETE
+575 
-584 ESEEVEEI
+584 
-592 AEAEESE
+592 
-599 EVEVIAEAEES
+599 
-610 EEVEVTTETEESEE
+610 
-624 VEVTAETE
+624 
-632 ESEEVE
+632 
-638 VTAEAEESEEV
+638 
-649 EVTAETEE
+649 
-657 FEEVKVIAE
+657 
-666 AEESEE
+666 
-672 VEEIAEAEE
+672 
-681 SEVEAFVELEETQP
+681 LEETQQ
-695 EMVLD
+695 EMVLN
-700 EAIEQKS
+700 EAIEQKN

-724 SFANVL
+724 SFADVL
-730 IAETEENKLVVE
+730 IVEEAAIVEEQPVVE
-742 EALVAEEQPVVEE
+742 EAVIAEEQPVVEE
-755 APIAEGKPVVEEAP
+755 TAI
-769 VAEEQLVVEEALVA
+769 A
-783 EEQPVVEEAPIAEGK
+783 EEQPVVEETLAAEEQ
-798 SVVEEAPVAE
+798 SVVEEAPIVE
-808 EQLVVEETTIAEE
+808 EQ
-821 KPVVPKEEPKREKKR
+821 PVVQKEEPKREKKR

-855 HAARTSVMQPS
+855 HAARTNAMQPS
-866 MGERVENKPV
+866 MSERVENKSV
-876 HQVEESPVQQV
+876 HQVEE
-887 VVESRVEEQPVKQ
+887 K
-900 VVVDPQV
+900 
-907 EEQPMQ
+907 PMQ

-923 QPMQQV
+923 
-929 VVEPQVKEQPM
+929 K
-940 QQVVVEPQ
+940 
-948 VEVQPMQQVVV
+948 
-959 EPQVKEQ
+959 
-966 PMQQVVVEPQV
+966 
-977 KEQPM
+977 PM
-982 QQVVVEPQVEEQLGQ
+982 QQVVVEPQVEEKPVQ
-997 QMVVESQVEEK
+997 QVAVEPQVEER
-1008 PMQQVVVEQ
+1008 PVQQVVVESQQ
-1017 VQKPISSTEVQEK
+1017 VQKPISSTEVEEK

-1035 QRENDMRNVLQT
+1035 QRENDVRNVLQT
-1047 PPTYTVPP
+1047 PPTYTIPP
-1055 LALLSI
+1055 LTLLSI
-1061 PRQAALDNKEWL
+1061 PQQAALDNTEWL

-1432 YLFQQEDLL
+1432 YLFKQEDLL
-1441 AKTEQSE
+1441 AKTEQAE
-1448 SEDELFFDACQFV
+1448 SEDELFLDACQFV

-1497 EARGT
+1497 EGRGT

>member
-49 RNAGKCRFPLIPD
+49 RNAGKCRFPLVPD
-62 DGFDED
+62 NGFDEED
-68 DVREQPRFEEQHVQS
+68 ESEVNRFEEQPVQ
-83 GVYEDQP
+83 GVTYEEP
-90 TQRGIKVE
+90 TAQRGIKVE

-105 EKVVA
+105 EKVVS
-110 TYEEPEVQYEPDP
+110 TYEEPEVQYEPVR
-123 EPVVKKVSVPSQES
+123 ESVVKKASIPSQES
-137 SRRPFRPT
+137 NRRPFRPT

-160 KKVEKQ
+160 KKEEKQ
-166 EEEKERE
+166 EEVKERE

-193 YTLSAFSEGQTTT
+193 YTLSDFSEGQAPT
-206 PSSSGRAG
+206 SSSHRAA
-214 NQQEEQNH
+214 NQQGEQQYEEN
-222 SKKEEKSVVD
+222 KKEEKSVVD

-243 RQEPVVEE
+243 RQVPLVEE
-251 KEVVQE
+251 KEVIQE
-257 INTPQEVSAD
+257 MSTPQEVSAD
-267 EFLHKTIAER
+267 ELLHKTVAEQM
-277 TEDAGKE
+277 ESAKLE
-284 KDVVVSNENS
+284 KDVVVLNENN
-294 LQEELVDSQ
+294 LQEELVASK
-303 VEHEDTILA
+303 VEHEDTILS
-312 EEMKCNT
+312 EEIKRNT
-319 EIEKQTSEES
+319 EIKQPTIEVEKQAPEES

-341 IIVEIPEEFAEIAET
+341 IIVEIPEEVSKVEVIAET
-356 EEPEVEVTAETE
+356 EEFEEVVMETE
-368 ESEEVEVTAETEE
+368 AP
-381 SEEVEVIAEAE
+381 EEVEVIAEAE
-392 ESEEVEVTAETEE
+392 EVEV
-405 SEEVEVTAETE
+405 
-416 ESEEVEVTAEA
+416 
-427 EESEEV
+427 
-433 EVTAE
+433 
-438 TEEFEEVKVI
+438 
-448 AEAEESE
+448 
-455 EAEVTTET
+455 
-463 EESEEV
+463 
-469 EEIAETEESEEVEE
+469 IAETEESEEAEV

-505 EVTTETEESE
+505 EVITETEEL
-515 EVEVTA
+515 
-521 ETEESEEVE
+521 
-530 VTAEAEESEEVEVT
+530 
-544 AETEEFEEVK
+544 
-554 VIAEAEES
+554 
-562 EEAEVTTETEESE
+562 EEAEV
-575 EVEEIAETE
+575 
-584 ESEEVEEI
+584 I

-610 EEVEVTTETEESEE
+610 EEVEVITETEELEEVEVIAETEEPEEVEVITETEESEE
-624 VEVTAETE
+624 VEVITETE

-638 VTAEAEESEEV
+638 
-649 EVTAETEE
+649 
-657 FEEVKVIAE
+657 VIAE

-672 VEEIAEAEE
+672 VEVIAEVEESEEAEVIAEVEESEEVEVIAEAEE
-681 SEVEAFVELEETQP
+681 SEEAEVIAEINAPVVETFVALEEIQQ
-695 EMVLD
+695 ED

-707 EFIHVAEADEQT
+707 EFIYVAEADEQT

-724 SFANVL
+724 SFADVL
-730 IAETEENKLVVE
+730 IAE
-742 EALVAEEQPVVEE
+742 EQ
-755 APIAEGKPVVEEAP
+755 PVVEEAP
-769 VAEEQLVVEEALVA
+769 VAEEQQVVEEAPVVEEQSVVEEAPVVEEQPVAEETLVAEEQRVVEEAPVVEEQRVVEEVPVA
-783 EEQPVVEEAPIAEGK
+783 EEQPVV
-798 SVVEEAPVAE
+798 
-808 EQLVVEETTIAEE
+808 Q
-821 KPVVPKEEPKREKKR
+821 KEEPKREKKR

-855 HAARTSVMQPS
+855 HAARANAMQPS
-866 MGERVENKPV
+866 ANVRVENKPV
-876 HQVEESPVQQV
+876 QQEVAEPQVEERPVQQV
-887 VVESRVEEQPVKQ
+887 VAKPQVEEHPVQQ
-900 VVVDPQV
+900 VVAKPQV

-913 QVVVEPQVEE
+913 QVVAEPQVEERPVQQEVAEPQVEE

-929 VVEPQVKEQPM
+929 VA
-940 QQVVVEPQ
+940 EPQ
-948 VEVQPMQQVVV
+948 VEERPVQQVVA
-959 EPQVKEQ
+959 EPQVEEH
-966 PMQQVVVEPQV
+966 PVQQVVA
-977 KEQPM
+977 
-982 QQVVVEPQVEEQLGQ
+982 EPQVEEQ
-997 QMVVESQVEEK
+997 
-1008 PMQQVVVEQ
+1008 PIQQVVVEQ

-1035 QRENDMRNVLQT
+1035 QRENDMRNVLHT

-1061 PRQAALDNKEWL
+1061 PQQSALDNTEWL

-1244 NSVPHLVAPVITD
+1244 NAVPHLVAPVITD

-1432 YLFQQEDLL
+1432 YLFKQEDLL
-1441 AKTEQSE
+1441 AKTEQAE
-1448 SEDELFFDACQFV
+1448 SEDELFFEACQFV

-1490 ESQGIIS
+1490 QSQGIIS

>member
-1 MLDWMKKLFNKEE
+1 
-14 EQTAM
+14 
-19 NKEVPKQIESQP
+19 
-31 KIPRV
+31 
-36 NHYTE
+36 
-41 AREAQMAS
+41 
-49 RNAGKCRFPLIPD
+49 
-62 DGFDED
+62 
-68 DVREQPRFEEQHVQS
+68 
-83 GVYEDQP
+83 
-90 TQRGIKVE
+90 
-98 RSRRPYV
+98 
-105 EKVVA
+105 
-110 TYEEPEVQYEPDP
+110 
-123 EPVVKKVSVPSQES
+123 
-137 SRRPFRPT
+137 
-145 EMISPIY
+145 
-152 GYNRPSVE
+152 
-160 KKVEKQ
+160 
-166 EEEKERE
+166 
-173 DLEISVE
+173 
-180 GKSVVDAWLEKKG
+180 
-193 YTLSAFSEGQTTT
+193 
-206 PSSSGRAG
+206 
-214 NQQEEQNH
+214 
-222 SKKEEKSVVD
+222 
-232 QWLEKNGYEIE
+232 
-243 RQEPVVEE
+243 
-251 KEVVQE
+251 
-257 INTPQEVSAD
+257 
-267 EFLHKTIAER
+267 
-277 TEDAGKE
+277 
-284 KDVVVSNENS
+284 
-294 LQEELVDSQ
+294 
-303 VEHEDTILA
+303 
-312 EEMKCNT
+312 
-319 EIEKQTSEES
+319 
-329 VIVKAEEKLEET
+329 
-341 IIVEIPEEFAEIAET
+341 
-356 EEPEVEVTAETE
+356 
-368 ESEEVEVTAETEE
+368 
-381 SEEVEVIAEAE
+381 
-392 ESEEVEVTAETEE
+392 
-405 SEEVEVTAETE
+405 
-416 ESEEVEVTAEA
+416 
-427 EESEEV
+427 
-433 EVTAE
+433 
-438 TEEFEEVKVI
+438 
-448 AEAEESE
+448 
-455 EAEVTTET
+455 
-463 EESEEV
+463 
-469 EEIAETEESEEVEE
+469 
-483 IAEAEESEEVEV
+483 AEESEEVEV

-505 EVTTETEESE
+505 EV
-515 EVEVTA
+515 
-521 ETEESEEVE
+521 
-530 VTAEAEESEEVEVT
+530 
-544 AETEEFEEVK
+544 
-554 VIAEAEES
+554 
-562 EEAEVTTETEESE
+562 
-575 EVEEIAETE
+575 IAETE
-584 ESEEVEEI
+584 APEEVEP
-592 AEAEESE
+592 
-599 EVEVIAEAEES
+599 VV
-610 EEVEVTTETEESEE
+610 
-624 VEVTAETE
+624 
-632 ESEEVE
+632 
-638 VTAEAEESEEV
+638 
-649 EVTAETEE
+649 
-657 FEEVKVIAE
+657 
-666 AEESEE
+666 
-672 VEEIAEAEE
+672 
-681 SEVEAFVELEETQP
+681 LEETQQ
-695 EMVLD
+695 EMVLN
-700 EAIEQKS
+700 EAIEQKN

-724 SFANVL
+724 SFADVL
-730 IAETEENKLVVE
+730 ITEEQSVVE
-742 EALVAEEQPVVEE
+742 ETPIVEEQ
-755 APIAEGKPVVEEAP
+755 
-769 VAEEQLVVEEALVA
+769 
-783 EEQPVVEEAPIAEGK
+783 

-808 EQLVVEETTIAEE
+808 EQLVVEETPIVEEQPVVEETPVAEE
-821 KPVVPKEEPKREKKR
+821 QLVVEETPIVEEQPVVEETLVAEEQLVVEETPIVEEQSVVEETLVAEEQSVVEETPVAEEQLVVEEHPVVQKEEPKREKKR

-855 HAARTSVMQPS
+855 HAARTNAMQPS
-866 MGERVENKPV
+866 MSERVENKSV
-876 HQVEESPVQQV
+876 HQVEE
-887 VVESRVEEQPVKQ
+887 K
-900 VVVDPQV
+900 
-907 EEQPMQ
+907 PMQ

-923 QPMQQV
+923 
-929 VVEPQVKEQPM
+929 K
-940 QQVVVEPQ
+940 
-948 VEVQPMQQVVV
+948 
-959 EPQVKEQ
+959 
-966 PMQQVVVEPQV
+966 
-977 KEQPM
+977 PM
-982 QQVVVEPQVEEQLGQ
+982 QQVVVEPQVEEKTVQ
-997 QMVVESQVEEK
+997 QVVVEPQVEEK
-1008 PMQQVVVEQ
+1008 PMQQVVVEPQVEEKPMQQVVVEPQVEEAQPVQQVVAEQ
-1017 VQKPISSTEVQEK
+1017 VQKPISSTEVEEK

-1035 QRENDMRNVLQT
+1035 QRENDVRNVLQT
-1047 PPTYTVPP
+1047 PPTYTIPP
-1055 LALLSI
+1055 LTLLSI
-1061 PRQAALDNKEWL
+1061 PQQAALDNTEWL

-1286 LTRYNTIVSEREIPG
+1286 LTRYNTIVSGREIPG

-1432 YLFQQEDLL
+1432 YLFKQEDLL
-1441 AKTEQSE
+1441 AKTEQAE
-1448 SEDELFFDACQFV
+1448 SEDELFLDACQFV

-1497 EARGT
+1497 EGRGT

>member
-19 NKEVPKQIESQP
+19 NKEVPKQAESQP

-49 RNAGKCRFPLIPD
+49 RNVGKCRFPLVPD
-62 DGFDED
+62 NGFDED
-68 DVREQPRFEEQHVQS
+68 DVIETGHFKEQPVQA
-83 GVYEDQP
+83 VIYENQP
-90 TQRGIKVE
+90 IQRGIKVE

-105 EKVVA
+105 EKVVP
-110 TYEEPEVQYEPDP
+110 TYEEPEVQYEPVQ
-123 EPVVKKVSVPSQES
+123 EPIVKKASVPSQES
-137 SRRPFRPT
+137 NRRPFRPT

-180 GKSVVDAWLEKKG
+180 GKAVVDAWLEKKG
-193 YTLSAFSEGQTTT
+193 YTLSDFSEGQAKI
-206 PSSSGRAG
+206 SSSHEGV
-214 NQQEEQNH
+214 NQQEQQ

-243 RQEPVVEE
+243 RQVPLVEE
-251 KEVVQE
+251 KEEVQE
-257 INTPQEVSAD
+257 ISVPQEILAD
-267 EFLHKTIAER
+267 ELLHNTVAER
-277 TEDAGKE
+277 MEDAKQE
-284 KDVVVSNENS
+284 KDVVVLNENI
-294 LQEELVDSQ
+294 LQEKLVDSK
-303 VEHEDTILA
+303 VEHEDTILS
-312 EEMKCNT
+312 EEIKRNT
-319 EIEKQTSEES
+319 EIEQPTIAVEKQTPEES
-329 VIVKAEEKLEET
+329 VIVTAEEKLEET
-341 IIVEIPEEFAEIAET
+341 IIVEIPEEFEEVAET
-356 EEPEVEVTAETE
+356 EEP
-368 ESEEVEVTAETEE
+368 
-381 SEEVEVIAEAE
+381 EEVEVIAEAE
-392 ESEEVEVTAETEE
+392 ELEEVEV
-405 SEEVEVTAETE
+405 
-416 ESEEVEVTAEA
+416 
-427 EESEEV
+427 
-433 EVTAE
+433 
-438 TEEFEEVKVI
+438 
-448 AEAEESE
+448 
-455 EAEVTTET
+455 
-463 EESEEV
+463 
-469 EEIAETEESEEVEE
+469 IAETEEPEEVEV
-483 IAEAEESEEVEV
+483 IAETEELEEVEV
-495 IAEAEESEEV
+495 IAEAEATEEV
-505 EVTTETEESE
+505 E
-515 EVEVTA
+515 A
-521 ETEESEEVE
+521 
-530 VTAEAEESEEVEVT
+530 
-544 AETEEFEEVK
+544 
-554 VIAEAEES
+554 
-562 EEAEVTTETEESE
+562 
-575 EVEEIAETE
+575 IAETE
-584 ESEEVEEI
+584 EVEVIVETEEPEEEVEVI
-592 AEAEESE
+592 AETEELE
-599 EVEVIAEAEES
+599 EVEVIAEAEATEEVEAIAETEEL
-610 EEVEVTTETEESEE
+610 EEVEVI
-624 VEVTAETE
+624 AETE
-632 ESEEVE
+632 ELEEVE
-638 VTAEAEESEEV
+638 A
-649 EVTAETEE
+649 
-657 FEEVKVIAE
+657 IAE
-666 AEESEE
+666 AEELEE
-672 VEEIAEAEE
+672 V
-681 SEVEAFVELEETQP
+681 
-695 EMVLD
+695 
-700 EAIEQKS
+700 EAIEQNN

-724 SFANVL
+724 SFADVL
-730 IAETEENKLVVE
+730 IAEEQRVVE
-742 EALVAEEQPVVEE
+742 ETPVVEEQRVVEETPVVEEQRVVEETPVLEEQQVAEETPVVEE
-755 APIAEGKPVVEEAP
+755 APIAE
-769 VAEEQLVVEEALVA
+769 
-783 EEQPVVEEAPIAEGK
+783 EQPVV
-798 SVVEEAPVAE
+798 
-808 EQLVVEETTIAEE
+808 Q
-821 KPVVPKEEPKREKKR
+821 KEEPKREKKR

-845 KQDRTRLMER
+845 KQDRARLMER
-855 HAARTSVMQPS
+855 HAARTNTMQSS
-866 MGERVENKPV
+866 MNERVENKHV
-876 HQVEESPVQQV
+876 QQVEEKPMQQVAVESQVEEKPVQQV
-887 VVESRVEEQPVKQ
+887 VVEPRVEEHRVQQ
-900 VVVDPQV
+900 VAVEAQV
-907 EEQPMQ
+907 EEHRVQQVAVEPRVEEKPVQ

-923 QPMQQV
+923 SRV
-929 VVEPQVKEQPM
+929 
-940 QQVVVEPQ
+940 
-948 VEVQPMQQVVV
+948 
-959 EPQVKEQ
+959 
-966 PMQQVVVEPQV
+966 
-977 KEQPM
+977 
-982 QQVVVEPQVEEQLGQ
+982 
-997 QMVVESQVEEK
+997 
-1008 PMQQVVVEQ
+1008 QQVVVEQ
-1017 VQKPISSTEVQEK
+1017 VQEPISSTEVQEK

-1047 PPTYTVPP
+1047 PPTYAIPP
-1055 LALLSI
+1055 LTLLAI
-1061 PRQAALDNKEWL
+1061 PQQAALDNTEWL
-1073 EEQKELLDTTF
+1073 DEQKELLDTTF

-1432 YLFQQEDLL
+1432 YLFKQEDLL
-1441 AKTEQSE
+1441 AKTEQAE
-1448 SEDELFFDACQFV
+1448 SEDELFFEACQFV

>member
-14 EQTAM
+14 EQTAL
-19 NKEVPKQIESQP
+19 NKEVQKQIESQP

-49 RNAGKCRFPLIPD
+49 RNAGKCRFPLVPD
-62 DGFDED
+62 NGFDEED
-68 DVREQPRFEEQHVQS
+68 EREVDHFEEQPVQ
-83 GVYEDQP
+83 GVTYEEP
-90 TQRGIKVE
+90 TAQRGIQVE

-105 EKVVA
+105 EKVVS
-110 TYEEPEVQYEPDP
+110 TYEEPEVQYEPVR
-123 EPVVKKVSVPSQES
+123 EAVVKKASAPSQES
-137 SRRPFRPT
+137 NRRPFRPT

-166 EEEKERE
+166 EEVKERE

-180 GKSVVDAWLEKKG
+180 GKAVVDAWLEKKG
-193 YTLSAFSEGQTTT
+193 YTLSDFSEGQAT
-206 PSSSGRAG
+206 SSSPSHESVG
-214 NQQEEQNH
+214 QQD
-222 SKKEEKSVVD
+222 KKQEKSVVD

-243 RQEPVVEE
+243 RQEPLVE
-251 KEVVQE
+251 
-257 INTPQEVSAD
+257 
-267 EFLHKTIAER
+267 
-277 TEDAGKE
+277 E
-284 KDVVVSNENS
+284 KDVVVLNENN
-294 LQEELVDSQ
+294 LQEELVASK
-303 VEHEDTILA
+303 VEHEDTILS
-312 EEMKCNT
+312 EEIKRNT
-319 EIEKQTSEES
+319 EIKQPTIEVEKQAPEES
-329 VIVKAEEKLEET
+329 VIVKAEEKLAET
-341 IIVEIPEEFAEIAET
+341 IIVEIPEEPEEVEVITET
-356 EEPEVEVTAETE
+356 EEPEEVEVIIETE
-368 ESEEVEVTAETEE
+368 ELEELEEVEVITETEE
-381 SEEVEVIAEAE
+381 LEEVEVIAE
-392 ESEEVEVTAETEE
+392 SEEVEV
-405 SEEVEVTAETE
+405 
-416 ESEEVEVTAEA
+416 
-427 EESEEV
+427 
-433 EVTAE
+433 
-438 TEEFEEVKVI
+438 
-448 AEAEESE
+448 
-455 EAEVTTET
+455 
-463 EESEEV
+463 
-469 EEIAETEESEEVEE
+469 

-505 EVTTETEESE
+505 EVITETEELEEVEVIAESE
-515 EVEVTA
+515 EVEV
-521 ETEESEEVE
+521 
-530 VTAEAEESEEVEVT
+530 
-544 AETEEFEEVK
+544 
-554 VIAEAEES
+554 
-562 EEAEVTTETEESE
+562 
-575 EVEEIAETE
+575 
-584 ESEEVEEI
+584 I

-610 EEVEVTTETEESEE
+610 EEVEVITETEEPEE
-624 VEVTAETE
+624 VE
-632 ESEEVE
+632 
-638 VTAEAEESEEV
+638 
-649 EVTAETEE
+649 
-657 FEEVKVIAE
+657 VIAE

-672 VEEIAEAEE
+672 VEVIAETEEPEEVEVIAEAEE
-681 SEVEAFVELEETQP
+681 SEEVEVIAETEEPEEVEVIAETEELEEVEVIAETEAQEEVEVIAETEAQEEVEVIAETEEP
-695 EMVLD
+695 EEVEVIAEAEELEEVEVITETEELEEVEVIAEIKAPVVETFVALEEIQQED

-719 KKDVQ
+719 KNDVQ

-730 IAETEENKLVVE
+730 LAETEENKR
-742 EALVAEEQPVVEE
+742 
-755 APIAEGKPVVEEAP
+755 VVEEAP
-769 VAEEQLVVEEALVA
+769 VAEEQRVVEETPVA
-783 EEQPVVEEAPIAEGK
+783 EEQR
-798 SVVEEAPVAE
+798 VVEEAPVAE
-808 EQLVVEETTIAEE
+808 EQRVVEEAPVAEE
-821 KPVVPKEEPKREKKR
+821 QRVVEEAPVAEEQPVVKKEEPKREKKR

-855 HAARTSVMQPS
+855 HAARANAMQHSVNV
-866 MGERVENKPV
+866 RVENR
-876 HQVEESPVQQV
+876 PVQQV
-887 VVESRVEEQPVKQ
+887 VAE
-900 VVVDPQV
+900 PQV

-913 QVVVEPQVEE
+913 QVVAEPQVEE

-929 VVEPQVKEQPM
+929 VVESQVEEQPM
-940 QQVVVEPQ
+940 QQVVVES
-948 VEVQPMQQVVV
+948 
-959 EPQVKEQ
+959 
-966 PMQQVVVEPQV
+966 
-977 KEQPM
+977 
-982 QQVVVEPQVEEQLGQ
+982 QVEEQS
-997 QMVVESQVEEK
+997 V
-1008 PMQQVVVEQ
+1008 QQVVAEPQMEERPVQQVVEEQ

-1035 QRENDMRNVLQT
+1035 QRENDMRNVLHT

-1061 PRQAALDNKEWL
+1061 PQQSALDNTEWL
-1073 EEQKELLDTTF
+1073 DEQKELLDTTF

-1420 TVDHVK
+1420 TVDHVR

-1432 YLFQQEDLL
+1432 YLFKQEDLL
-1441 AKTEQSE
+1441 AKTEQAE
-1448 SEDELFFDACQFV
+1448 SEDELFFEACQFV

-1490 ESQGIIS
+1490 QSQGIIS

>member
-19 NKEVPKQIESQP
+19 NKEVPKQMESQP

-49 RNAGKCRFPLIPD
+49 RNAGKCRFPLVPD
-62 DGFDED
+62 NGFDEE
-68 DVREQPRFEEQHVQS
+68 DVIEAGHFEEQPVQA
-83 GVYEDQP
+83 VTYEDQP
-90 TQRGIKVE
+90 IQRGIKVE

-105 EKVVA
+105 EKVVS
-110 TYEEPEVQYEPDP
+110 TYEEPEVQYEP
-123 EPVVKKVSVPSQES
+123 ERESVIKKASAPVQES
-137 SRRPFRPT
+137 NRRPFRPT

-160 KKVEKQ
+160 KKEEKQ
-166 EEEKERE
+166 EEVKERE

-180 GKSVVDAWLEKKG
+180 GKAVVDAWLEKKG
-193 YTLSAFSEGQTTT
+193 YTLSDFSEGQAT
-206 PSSSGRAG
+206 SSSPSHESVG
-214 NQQEEQNH
+214 QQD
-222 SKKEEKSVVD
+222 KKKEKSVVD

-243 RQEPVVEE
+243 RQEPLVEE
-251 KEVVQE
+251 KEVIQE
-257 INTPQEVSAD
+257 MSTPQEVSAD
-267 EFLHKTIAER
+267 ELLHKTVAEQM
-277 TEDAGKE
+277 ESAKLE
-284 KDVVVSNENS
+284 KDVVVLNENN
-294 LQEELVDSQ
+294 LQEEVVASK
-303 VEHEDTILA
+303 VEHEDTILS
-312 EEMKCNT
+312 EEIKRNT
-319 EIEKQTSEES
+319 EIEQPTIEVEKQTSQES

-341 IIVEIPEEFAEIAET
+341 IIVEIPEELEEVEVITET
-356 EEPEVEVTAETE
+356 EELEEVEVIAETE
-368 ESEEVEVTAETEE
+368 ESEEVEVIAET
-381 SEEVEVIAEAE
+381 EEVEVIAEAE
-392 ESEEVEVTAETEE
+392 ESEEVEVIT
-405 SEEVEVTAETE
+405 
-416 ESEEVEVTAEA
+416 EA
-427 EESEEV
+427 EEL
-433 EVTAE
+433 
-438 TEEFEEVKVI
+438 
-448 AEAEESE
+448 
-455 EAEVTTET
+455 
-463 EESEEV
+463 
-469 EEIAETEESEEVEE
+469 
-483 IAEAEESEEVEV
+483 EEVEV

-505 EVTTETEESE
+505 EV
-515 EVEVTA
+515 
-521 ETEESEEVE
+521 
-530 VTAEAEESEEVEVT
+530 
-544 AETEEFEEVK
+544 
-554 VIAEAEES
+554 
-562 EEAEVTTETEESE
+562 
-575 EVEEIAETE
+575 IAETE
-584 ESEEVEEI
+584 EL
-592 AEAEESE
+592 E
-599 EVEVIAEAEES
+599 EVEVIAETEEL
-610 EEVEVTTETEESEE
+610 EEVEVI
-624 VEVTAETE
+624 AETKAPV
-632 ESEEVE
+632 VE
-638 VTAEAEESEEV
+638 TFVAL
-649 EVTAETEE
+649 
-657 FEEVKVIAE
+657 
-666 AEESEE
+666 
-672 VEEIAEAEE
+672 EEIQQED
-681 SEVEAFVELEETQP
+681 EV
-695 EMVLD
+695 
-700 EAIEQKS
+700 IEQNS

-719 KKDVQ
+719 KNDVQ

-730 IAETEENKLVVE
+730 IAETEENKR
-742 EALVAEEQPVVEE
+742 
-755 APIAEGKPVVEEAP
+755 VVEEAP
-769 VAEEQLVVEEALVA
+769 VAEEQ
-783 EEQPVVEEAPIAEGK
+783 
-798 SVVEEAPVAE
+798 SVVEEAPVVE
-808 EQLVVEETTIAEE
+808 EQ
-821 KPVVPKEEPKREKKR
+821 PVVQKEEPKREKKR

-855 HAARTSVMQPS
+855 HAARANAMPPSVNV
-866 MGERVENKPV
+866 RVENKPV
-876 HQVEESPVQQV
+876 QQEVAEPQVKEQPMQQEVVESQVEEQPMQQVVAEPQVKEQPMQQV
-887 VVESRVEEQPVKQ
+887 VVESQVEEQPMQQ
-900 VVVDPQV
+900 VVVESQV

-929 VVEPQVKEQPM
+929 VVE
-940 QQVVVEPQ
+940 
-948 VEVQPMQQVVV
+948 
-959 EPQVKEQ
+959 
-966 PMQQVVVEPQV
+966 
-977 KEQPM
+977 
-982 QQVVVEPQVEEQLGQ
+982 
-997 QMVVESQVEEK
+997 
-1008 PMQQVVVEQ
+1008 Q
-1017 VQKPISSTEVQEK
+1017 VQKPISSTEPKEK

-1035 QRENDMRNVLQT
+1035 QRENDMRNVLHT

-1061 PRQAALDNKEWL
+1061 PQQSTLDNTEWL
-1073 EEQKELLDTTF
+1073 DEQKELLDTTF

-1265 KWAVE
+1265 KWAVD

-1286 LTRYNTIVSEREIPG
+1286 LTRYNTIVSERDIPG

-1420 TVDHVK
+1420 TVDHVR

-1432 YLFQQEDLL
+1432 YLFKQEDLL
-1441 AKTEQSE
+1441 AKTEQAE

>member
-19 NKEVPKQIESQP
+19 NKEVPKQVESQP

-49 RNAGKCRFPLIPD
+49 RNAGKCRFPLVPD
-62 DGFDED
+62 NGFDEE
-68 DVREQPRFEEQHVQS
+68 DVIETGNFEEQPVQA
-83 GVYEDQP
+83 VTYENEP
-90 TQRGIKVE
+90 VQRGIKVE
-98 RSRRPYV
+98 RSRRQYV
-105 EKVVA
+105 EKVVS
-110 TYEEPEVQYEPDP
+110 TYEEPEMQYEPER
-123 EPVVKKVSVPSQES
+123 EPVIKKATAPTQES
-137 SRRPFRPT
+137 NRRPFRPT

-160 KKVEKQ
+160 KKEEKQ
-166 EEEKERE
+166 EEVKERE

-193 YTLSAFSEGQTTT
+193 YTLSDFSEGQAPT
-206 PSSSGRAG
+206 SSSHGAANEQGER
-214 NQQEEQNH
+214 QYEE

-243 RQEPVVEE
+243 RQEPIVEE

-257 INTPQEVSAD
+257 MSAPQEVPAA
-267 EFLHKTIAER
+267 ELLHETIAER
-277 TEDAGKE
+277 MEGAKQE
-284 KDVVVSNENS
+284 SDVVDKNI
-294 LQEELVDSQ
+294 LQEELVDSK
-303 VEHEDTILA
+303 VEHEDTILSK
-312 EEMKCNT
+312 EIKRNT
-319 EIEKQTSEES
+319 EIEQPTIEVEEQS
-329 VIVKAEEKLEET
+329 PEEAVIVKAEEKLEET
-341 IIVEIPEEFAEIAET
+341 IVVEIP
-356 EEPEVEVTAETE
+356 
-368 ESEEVEVTAETEE
+368 
-381 SEEVEVIAEAE
+381 EEVEVIAEAE
-392 ESEEVEVTAETEE
+392 ESEEVEVIAEVEE
-405 SEEVEVTAETE
+405 SEEVEV
-416 ESEEVEVTAEA
+416 
-427 EESEEV
+427 
-433 EVTAE
+433 
-438 TEEFEEVKVI
+438 
-448 AEAEESE
+448 
-455 EAEVTTET
+455 
-463 EESEEV
+463 
-469 EEIAETEESEEVEE
+469 

-505 EVTTETEESE
+505 EV
-515 EVEVTA
+515 
-521 ETEESEEVE
+521 
-530 VTAEAEESEEVEVT
+530 
-544 AETEEFEEVK
+544 
-554 VIAEAEES
+554 IAEAEEL
-562 EEAEVTTETEESE
+562 E
-575 EVEEIAETE
+575 EVE
-584 ESEEVEEI
+584 VI

-599 EVEVIAEAEES
+599 EVEVIAEAEEL
-610 EEVEVTTETEESEE
+610 EEVEVI
-624 VEVTAETE
+624 AETE

-638 VTAEAEESEEV
+638 PVA
-649 EVTAETEE
+649 
-657 FEEVKVIAE
+657 
-666 AEESEE
+666 
-672 VEEIAEAEE
+672 
-681 SEVEAFVELEETQP
+681 LEEMQQ
-695 EMVLD
+695 EMVLN
-700 EAIEQKS
+700 EAIEQKN

-724 SFANVL
+724 SFADVL
-730 IAETEENKLVVE
+730 IAEEQSVVE
-742 EALVAEEQPVVEE
+742 ETPVVEEQSVVEE
-755 APIAEGKPVVEEAP
+755 APIAEEQRVVEETPVVEE
-769 VAEEQLVVEEALVA
+769 QS
-783 EEQPVVEEAPIAEGK
+783 VVEEAPIAEEQRVVEETPVVEEQ
-798 SVVEEAPVAE
+798 SVVEEAPIAE
-808 EQLVVEETTIAEE
+808 EQSVVEET
-821 KPVVPKEEPKREKKR
+821 PVVEEQSVVEEAPAVEDQPVVQKEEPKREKKR

-855 HAARTSVMQPS
+855 HAARTNAMQPS
-866 MGERVENKPV
+866 MSERVENKPV
-876 HQVEESPVQQV
+876 HQVEEKSQVEEKPIQQV
-887 VVESRVEEQPVKQ
+887 VVE
-900 VVVDPQV
+900 PQV
-907 EEQPMQ
+907 EEKPMQ

-923 QPMQQV
+923 
-929 VVEPQVKEQPM
+929 K
-940 QQVVVEPQ
+940 
-948 VEVQPMQQVVV
+948 
-959 EPQVKEQ
+959 
-966 PMQQVVVEPQV
+966 
-977 KEQPM
+977 PM
-982 QQVVVEPQVEEQLGQ
+982 QQVVVEPQVEEKPIQ
-997 QMVVESQVEEK
+997 QVVVEPQVEEKPIQQVAVEPQVEEKPMQQVAVEPQVEEKPMQQVAVEPQVEEKPMQQVAVEPQVEEK
-1008 PMQQVVVEQ
+1008 PMQQVVVVEPQVEEKPMQQVQQVVAEQ
-1017 VQKPISSTEVQEK
+1017 VQKPISSTEVEEK

-1047 PPTYTVPP
+1047 PPTYTIPP
-1055 LALLSI
+1055 LTLLSI
-1061 PRQAALDNKEWL
+1061 PQQAALDNTEWL

-1432 YLFQQEDLL
+1432 YLFKQEDLL
-1441 AKTEQSE
+1441 AKTEQAE
-1448 SEDELFFDACQFV
+1448 SEDELFFEACQFV

-1490 ESQGIIS
+1490 QSQGIIS

>member
-1 MLDWMKKLFNKEE
+1 TEE
-14 EQTAM
+14 LE
-19 NKEVPKQIESQP
+19 EV
-31 KIPRV
+31 
-36 NHYTE
+36 
-41 AREAQMAS
+41 
-49 RNAGKCRFPLIPD
+49 
-62 DGFDED
+62 
-68 DVREQPRFEEQHVQS
+68 
-83 GVYEDQP
+83 GV
-90 TQRGIKVE
+90 
-98 RSRRPYV
+98 
-105 EKVVA
+105 
-110 TYEEPEVQYEPDP
+110 
-123 EPVVKKVSVPSQES
+123 
-137 SRRPFRPT
+137 
-145 EMISPIY
+145 
-152 GYNRPSVE
+152 
-160 KKVEKQ
+160 
-166 EEEKERE
+166 
-173 DLEISVE
+173 
-180 GKSVVDAWLEKKG
+180 
-193 YTLSAFSEGQTTT
+193 
-206 PSSSGRAG
+206 
-214 NQQEEQNH
+214 
-222 SKKEEKSVVD
+222 
-232 QWLEKNGYEIE
+232 
-243 RQEPVVEE
+243 
-251 KEVVQE
+251 
-257 INTPQEVSAD
+257 
-267 EFLHKTIAER
+267 IAE
-277 TEDAGKE
+277 A
-284 KDVVVSNENS
+284 
-294 LQEELVDSQ
+294 EEL
-303 VEHEDTILA
+303 
-312 EEMKCNT
+312 
-319 EIEKQTSEES
+319 
-329 VIVKAEEKLEET
+329 
-341 IIVEIPEEFAEIAET
+341 
-356 EEPEVEVTAETE
+356 
-368 ESEEVEVTAETEE
+368 
-381 SEEVEVIAEAE
+381 EEVEVIAEAE
-392 ESEEVEVTAETEE
+392 EP
-405 SEEVEVTAETE
+405 
-416 ESEEVEVTAEA
+416 
-427 EESEEV
+427 
-433 EVTAE
+433 
-438 TEEFEEVKVI
+438 
-448 AEAEESE
+448 
-455 EAEVTTET
+455 
-463 EESEEV
+463 
-469 EEIAETEESEEVEE
+469 
-483 IAEAEESEEVEV
+483 EEVEV
-495 IAEAEESEEV
+495 IAEAEEPEEV
-505 EVTTETEESE
+505 EP
-515 EVEVTA
+515 
-521 ETEESEEVE
+521 
-530 VTAEAEESEEVEVT
+530 
-544 AETEEFEEVK
+544 
-554 VIAEAEES
+554 IA
-562 EEAEVTTETEESE
+562 
-575 EVEEIAETE
+575 
-584 ESEEVEEI
+584 
-592 AEAEESE
+592 
-599 EVEVIAEAEES
+599 
-610 EEVEVTTETEESEE
+610 
-624 VEVTAETE
+624 
-632 ESEEVE
+632 
-638 VTAEAEESEEV
+638 
-649 EVTAETEE
+649 
-657 FEEVKVIAE
+657 
-666 AEESEE
+666 
-672 VEEIAEAEE
+672 
-681 SEVEAFVELEETQP
+681 LEETQQ
-695 EMVLD
+695 EMVLN
-700 EAIEQKS
+700 EAIELKNG
-707 EFIHVAEADEQT
+707 FIHVTEVDEQT

-724 SFANVL
+724 SFADVL
-730 IAETEENKLVVE
+730 IAEEQRVVE
-742 EALVAEEQPVVEE
+742 EAPIAEGQQVVEEAPIAEGQQVVEEAPIAEGQQVVEEAPIAEGQQVVEEAPVAEGQQVVEEAPIAEEQQVVEEAPIAEEQRVVEEARIAEEQRVVEEAPIAEGQQVVEEAPIAEEQPVVEE
-755 APIAEGKPVVEEAP
+755 ALIAGGQRVVEEARI
-769 VAEEQLVVEEALVA
+769 AEEQR
-783 EEQPVVEEAPIAEGK
+783 VVEEAPIAEEQ
-798 SVVEEAPVAE
+798 SVVEEAPIAE
-808 EQLVVEETTIAEE
+808 EQRVVEEARIAEERQVVEETPVLEE
-821 KPVVPKEEPKREKKR
+821 QPIVQKEEPKRQKKR

-855 HAARTSVMQPS
+855 HAARVNAMQPS
-866 MGERVENKPV
+866 MSERVENKPAQ
-876 HQVEESPVQQV
+876 QVEE
-887 VVESRVEEQPVKQ
+887 K
-900 VVVDPQV
+900 
-907 EEQPMQ
+907 PMQ

-923 QPMQQV
+923 RPMQQV
-929 VVEPQVKEQPM
+929 A
-940 QQVVVEPQ
+940 VEPQ
-948 VEVQPMQQVVV
+948 VE
-959 EPQVKEQ
+959 EK
-966 PMQQVVVEPQV
+966 
-977 KEQPM
+977 PM
-982 QQVVVEPQVEEQLGQ
+982 QQVVVEPQVEEKPMQ
-997 QMVVESQVEEK
+997 QVVVESQVEER
-1008 PMQQVVVEQ
+1008 PVQQVVVEQ
-1017 VQKPISSTEVQEK
+1017 VQKPTSSTEVQEK

-1047 PPTYTVPP
+1047 PPTYAIPP
-1055 LALLSI
+1055 LTLLSI
-1061 PRQAALDNKEWL
+1061 PQQAALDNTEWL
-1073 EEQKELLDTTF
+1073 DEQKELLDTTF

-1286 LTRYNTIVSEREIPG
+1286 LTRYNTIVSGREIPG

-1420 TVDHVK
+1420 TVDHVR

-1432 YLFQQEDLL
+1432 YLFKQEDLL
-1441 AKTEQSE
+1441 AKTEQAE

-1497 EARGT
+1497 EGRGT

>member
-49 RNAGKCRFPLIPD
+49 RNAGKCRFPLVPD
-62 DGFDED
+62 NGFDEED
-68 DVREQPRFEEQHVQS
+68 ESEVNRFEEQPVQ
-83 GVYEDQP
+83 GVTYEEP
-90 TQRGIKVE
+90 TAQRGIKVE

-105 EKVVA
+105 EKVVS
-110 TYEEPEVQYEPDP
+110 TYEEPEVQYEPVR
-123 EPVVKKVSVPSQES
+123 ESVVKKASVPSQES
-137 SRRPFRPT
+137 NRRPFRPT

-160 KKVEKQ
+160 KKEEKQ
-166 EEEKERE
+166 EEVKERE

-193 YTLSAFSEGQTTT
+193 YTLSDFSEGQAPT
-206 PSSSGRAG
+206 SSSHRAA
-214 NQQEEQNH
+214 NQQGEQQYEEN
-222 SKKEEKSVVD
+222 KKEEKSVVD

-243 RQEPVVEE
+243 RQVPLVEE
-251 KEVVQE
+251 KEVIQE
-257 INTPQEVSAD
+257 MSTPQEVSAD
-267 EFLHKTIAER
+267 ELLHKTVAEQM
-277 TEDAGKE
+277 ESAKLE
-284 KDVVVSNENS
+284 KDVVVLNENN
-294 LQEELVDSQ
+294 LQEELVASK
-303 VEHEDTILA
+303 VEHEDTILS
-312 EEMKCNT
+312 EEIKRNT
-319 EIEKQTSEES
+319 EIKQPTIEVEKQAPEES

-341 IIVEIPEEFAEIAET
+341 IIVEIPEEVSKVEVIAET
-356 EEPEVEVTAETE
+356 EEFEEVVMETEAPEEVEVITETE
-368 ESEEVEVTAETEE
+368 ESEEVEVITETEE

-392 ESEEVEVTAETEE
+392 ESEEVEV
-405 SEEVEVTAETE
+405 
-416 ESEEVEVTAEA
+416 
-427 EESEEV
+427 
-433 EVTAE
+433 
-438 TEEFEEVKVI
+438 I
-448 AEAEESE
+448 AEVEESE
-455 EAEVTTET
+455 EAEV
-463 EESEEV
+463 
-469 EEIAETEESEEVEE
+469 IAEV
-483 IAEAEESEEVEV
+483 EESEEVEV
-495 IAEAEESEEV
+495 IAEAEESEE
-505 EVTTETEESE
+505 
-515 EVEVTA
+515 A
-521 ETEESEEVE
+521 
-530 VTAEAEESEEVEVT
+530 
-544 AETEEFEEVK
+544 
-554 VIAEAEES
+554 
-562 EEAEVTTETEESE
+562 
-575 EVEEIAETE
+575 
-584 ESEEVEEI
+584 
-592 AEAEESE
+592 
-599 EVEVIAEAEES
+599 EVIAEINAPV
-610 EEVEVTTETEESEE
+610 VETFV
-624 VEVTAETE
+624 AL
-632 ESEEVE
+632 
-638 VTAEAEESEEV
+638 
-649 EVTAETEE
+649 
-657 FEEVKVIAE
+657 
-666 AEESEE
+666 
-672 VEEIAEAEE
+672 EEIQQE
-681 SEVEAFVELEETQP
+681 
-695 EMVLD
+695 D

-707 EFIHVAEADEQT
+707 EFIYVAEADEQT

-724 SFANVL
+724 SFADVL
-730 IAETEENKLVVE
+730 IAE
-742 EALVAEEQPVVEE
+742 EQ
-755 APIAEGKPVVEEAP
+755 PVVEEAP
-769 VAEEQLVVEEALVA
+769 VAEEQQVVEEAPVVEEQSVVEEAPLVEEQPVAEETLVAEEQRVVEEVPVA
-783 EEQPVVEEAPIAEGK
+783 EEQPVV
-798 SVVEEAPVAE
+798 
-808 EQLVVEETTIAEE
+808 Q
-821 KPVVPKEEPKREKKR
+821 KEEPKREKKR

-855 HAARTSVMQPS
+855 HAARANAMQPS
-866 MGERVENKPV
+866 ANVRVENKPV
-876 HQVEESPVQQV
+876 QQEVAEPQVEERPVQQV
-887 VVESRVEEQPVKQ
+887 VAKPQVEEHPVQQ
-900 VVVDPQV
+900 VVAKPQV

-913 QVVVEPQVEE
+913 QVVAEPQVEERPVQQEVAEPQVEE

-929 VVEPQVKEQPM
+929 VA
-940 QQVVVEPQ
+940 
-948 VEVQPMQQVVV
+948 
-959 EPQVKEQ
+959 
-966 PMQQVVVEPQV
+966 
-977 KEQPM
+977 
-982 QQVVVEPQVEEQLGQ
+982 EPQVEEQ
-997 QMVVESQVEEK
+997 
-1008 PMQQVVVEQ
+1008 PIQQVVVEQ

-1035 QRENDMRNVLQT
+1035 QRENDMRNVLHT

-1061 PRQAALDNKEWL
+1061 PQQSALDNTEWL

-1432 YLFQQEDLL
+1432 YLFKQEDLL
-1441 AKTEQSE
+1441 AKTEQAE
-1448 SEDELFFDACQFV
+1448 SEDELFFEACQFV

-1490 ESQGIIS
+1490 QSQGIIS

>member
-19 NKEVPKQIESQP
+19 NKEVPKQVESQP

-49 RNAGKCRFPLIPD
+49 RNAGKCRFPLVPD
-62 DGFDED
+62 NGFDEE
-68 DVREQPRFEEQHVQS
+68 DVIEAGHFEEQPVQA
-83 GVYEDQP
+83 VTYEDQP

-98 RSRRPYV
+98 RSRRQYV
-105 EKVVA
+105 EKVVS
-110 TYEEPEVQYEPDP
+110 TYEEPEMQYEPER
-123 EPVVKKVSVPSQES
+123 EPVLKKTTAPTQES
-137 SRRPFRPT
+137 NRRPFRPT

-193 YTLSAFSEGQTTT
+193 YALSDFSEGQATN
-206 PSSSGRAG
+206 SSNHEGVDQRD
-214 NQQEEQNH
+214 QQN
-222 SKKEEKSVVD
+222 KKEEKSVVD

-243 RQEPVVEE
+243 RQEPIVEE

-257 INTPQEVSAD
+257 ISAPQEIPAA
-267 EFLHKTIAER
+267 ELLHETIVESM
-277 TEDAGKE
+277 EDAKQE
-284 KDVVVSNENS
+284 SDVVAKNT
-294 LQEELVDSQ
+294 LQAELVDSK
-303 VEHEDTILA
+303 VEHEDTILL
-312 EEMKCNT
+312 EETKRNT
-319 EIEKQTSEES
+319 EIEQPTIEVEKQAPEES

-341 IIVEIPEEFAEIAET
+341 IIVEIPEEAEVIAET
-356 EEPEVEVTAETE
+356 EAP
-368 ESEEVEVTAETEE
+368 EEVEVIAETEAPEEVEVIAETEAPEEVEVVAETEE

-392 ESEEVEVTAETEE
+392 ELEEVEV
-405 SEEVEVTAETE
+405 
-416 ESEEVEVTAEA
+416 
-427 EESEEV
+427 
-433 EVTAE
+433 
-438 TEEFEEVKVI
+438 
-448 AEAEESE
+448 
-455 EAEVTTET
+455 
-463 EESEEV
+463 
-469 EEIAETEESEEVEE
+469 

-505 EVTTETEESE
+505 EVIAEAEELEEAEVIAEAEESE
-515 EVEVTA
+515 EVEVIA

-530 VTAEAEESEEVEVT
+530 V
-544 AETEEFEEVK
+544 
-554 VIAEAEES
+554 
-562 EEAEVTTETEESE
+562 
-575 EVEEIAETE
+575 
-584 ESEEVEEI
+584 I

-610 EEVEVTTETEESEE
+610 EEVEVI
-624 VEVTAETE
+624 AK
-632 ESEEVE
+632 
-638 VTAEAEESEEV
+638 AEESEEV
-649 EVTAETEE
+649 E
-657 FEEVKVIAE
+657 VIAE

-672 VEEIAEAEE
+672 EVIAETEELEEVEVITEAEE
-681 SEVEAFVELEETQP
+681 QEEAEPVAFEETQQ
-695 EMVLD
+695 EILLD
-700 EAIEQKS
+700 EAIAQKN

-724 SFANVL
+724 SFADVL
-730 IAETEENKLVVE
+730 IAE
-742 EALVAEEQPVVEE
+742 EQRVVEE
-755 APIAEGKPVVEEAP
+755 APIAE
-769 VAEEQLVVEEALVA
+769 EQR
-783 EEQPVVEEAPIAEGK
+783 VVEEAPIAEEQR
-798 SVVEEAPVAE
+798 VVEEAPIAE
-808 EQLVVEETTIAEE
+808 EQ
-821 KPVVPKEEPKREKKR
+821 PVVQKEEPKREKKR

-855 HAARTSVMQPS
+855 HAARTNAMQSS
-866 MGERVENKPV
+866 MSERVENKPV
-876 HQVEESPVQQV
+876 QQVEEPPVQQV
-887 VVESRVEEQPVKQ
+887 IVE
-900 VVVDPQV
+900 PQV
-907 EEQPMQ
+907 EEKPMQ

-923 QPMQQV
+923 KPMQQV
-929 VVEPQVKEQPM
+929 
-940 QQVVVEPQ
+940 
-948 VEVQPMQQVVV
+948 
-959 EPQVKEQ
+959 
-966 PMQQVVVEPQV
+966 
-977 KEQPM
+977 
-982 QQVVVEPQVEEQLGQ
+982 
-997 QMVVESQVEEK
+997 VVESQVEEK
-1008 PMQQVVVEQ
+1008 PMQQVVVESQVEETLVQQEVVEPQVEEKPVQQVVVEQ

-1047 PPTYTVPP
+1047 PPTYAIPP
-1055 LALLSI
+1055 LTLLSI
-1061 PRQAALDNKEWL
+1061 PQQSALDNTEWL
-1073 EEQKELLDTTF
+1073 DEQKELLDTTF

-1286 LTRYNTIVSEREIPG
+1286 LTRYNTIVSGREIPG

-1432 YLFQQEDLL
+1432 YLFKQEDLL
-1441 AKTEQSE
+1441 AKTEQAE
-1448 SEDELFFDACQFV
+1448 SEDELFFEACQFV

>member
-19 NKEVPKQIESQP
+19 NKEVMKQIESQP

-68 DVREQPRFEEQHVQS
+68 DVRELPHFEEQPVQR
-83 GVYEDQP
+83 GIYEEQP

-98 RSRRPYV
+98 RSRRQYV
-105 EKVVA
+105 ENTVS

-123 EPVVKKVSVPSQES
+123 EPVVKKVSVSPQES

-160 KKVEKQ
+160 KKEEKQ

-193 YTLSAFSEGQTTT
+193 YTLSYFSEGQAPT
-206 PSSSGRAG
+206 SSSHQGVD
-214 NQQEEQNH
+214 QQGQQ

-251 KEVVQE
+251 KEVIQE

-267 EFLHKTIAER
+267 ELLHKTVAER
-277 TEDAGKE
+277 MEDAEQE
-284 KDVVVSNENS
+284 KDVVVLNENI
-294 LQEELVDSQ
+294 LQEELVDSK
-303 VEHEDTILA
+303 VEHEDTILS
-312 EEMKCNT
+312 EKIKRNT
-319 EIEKQTSEES
+319 EIEQPIMEVEKQAPEES

-341 IIVEIPEEFAEIAET
+341 IIVEIPEEFGEVAEI
-356 EEPEVEVTAETE
+356 V
-368 ESEEVEVTAETEE
+368 
-381 SEEVEVIAEAE
+381 
-392 ESEEVEVTAETEE
+392 
-405 SEEVEVTAETE
+405 
-416 ESEEVEVTAEA
+416 
-427 EESEEV
+427 
-433 EVTAE
+433 
-438 TEEFEEVKVI
+438 VK
-448 AEAEESE
+448 AEESE
-455 EAEVTTET
+455 EAEEA
-463 EESEEV
+463 EV
-469 EEIAETEESEEVEE
+469 IAETEGS
-483 IAEAEESEEVEV
+483 EVEV
-495 IAEAEESEEV
+495 I
-505 EVTTETEESE
+505 
-515 EVEVTA
+515 
-521 ETEESEEVE
+521 
-530 VTAEAEESEEVEVT
+530 
-544 AETEEFEEVK
+544 
-554 VIAEAEES
+554 
-562 EEAEVTTETEESE
+562 
-575 EVEEIAETE
+575 
-584 ESEEVEEI
+584 
-592 AEAEESE
+592 
-599 EVEVIAEAEES
+599 
-610 EEVEVTTETEESEE
+610 
-624 VEVTAETE
+624 
-632 ESEEVE
+632 
-638 VTAEAEESEEV
+638 
-649 EVTAETEE
+649 
-657 FEEVKVIAE
+657 
-666 AEESEE
+666 
-672 VEEIAEAEE
+672 
-681 SEVEAFVELEETQP
+681 VELEETQQ

-700 EAIEQKS
+700 EAIEQKN

-719 KKDVQ
+719 KEDVQ

-730 IAETEENKLVVE
+730 IAETEESKLVVE
-742 EALVAEEQPVVEE
+742 EAPVVEEQPV
-755 APIAEGKPVVEEAP
+755 AEEAP
-769 VAEEQLVVEEALVA
+769 VAK
-783 EEQPVVEEAPIAEGK
+783 EQPIV
-798 SVVEEAPVAE
+798 
-808 EQLVVEETTIAEE
+808 Q
-821 KPVVPKEEPKREKKR
+821 KEEPKREKKR

-855 HAARTSVMQPS
+855 HAARTSAMQSS
-866 MGERVENKPV
+866 MSKRVENKPV
-876 HQVEESPVQQV
+876 HQLEEHPAQQM
-887 VVESRVEEQPVKQ
+887 VVESRVEEQPA
-900 VVVDPQV
+900 
-907 EEQPMQ
+907 
-913 QVVVEPQVEE
+913 
-923 QPMQQV
+923 
-929 VVEPQVKEQPM
+929 
-940 QQVVVEPQ
+940 
-948 VEVQPMQQVVV
+948 
-959 EPQVKEQ
+959 
-966 PMQQVVVEPQV
+966 
-977 KEQPM
+977 
-982 QQVVVEPQVEEQLGQ
+982 Q
-997 QMVVESQVEEK
+997 QMVVESRMEEQPVQQEVVEPRVKEQPVQQMVVESRVEER
-1008 PMQQVVVEQ
+1008 PVQQMVAGQ
-1017 VQKPISSTEVQEK
+1017 VQKPNSSTEPQEK

-1061 PRQAALDNKEWL
+1061 PQHSALDNTEWL

-1229 KLMLIDPKMVELAPY
+1229 KLILIDPKMVELAPY

-1432 YLFQQEDLL
+1432 YLFKQEDLL
-1441 AKTEQSE
+1441 AKSEQSE
-1448 SEDELFFDACQFV
+1448 SEDELFLDACQFV

>member
-49 RNAGKCRFPLIPD
+49 RNAGKCRFPLVPD
-62 DGFDED
+62 NGFDEED
-68 DVREQPRFEEQHVQS
+68 ESEVNRFEEQPVQ
-83 GVYEDQP
+83 GVAYEEP
-90 TQRGIKVE
+90 TAQRGIKVE

-105 EKVVA
+105 EKVVS
-110 TYEEPEVQYEPDP
+110 TYEEPEVQYEPVR
-123 EPVVKKVSVPSQES
+123 ESVVKKASAPSQES
-137 SRRPFRPT
+137 NRRPFRPT

-166 EEEKERE
+166 EEVKERE

-180 GKSVVDAWLEKKG
+180 GKAVVDAWLEKKG
-193 YTLSAFSEGQTTT
+193 YKLSDFSEGQAT
-206 PSSSGRAG
+206 SSAPGEVVEQKG
-214 NQQEEQNH
+214 QQG
-222 SKKEEKSVVD
+222 KKEEKSVVD

-243 RQEPVVEE
+243 RQVPLVEE
-251 KEVVQE
+251 KEVIKE
-257 INTPQEVSAD
+257 MSTPQEVSAD
-267 EFLHKTIAER
+267 ELLHKTVEQMESA
-277 TEDAGKE
+277 KLE
-284 KDVVVSNENS
+284 KDVVVLNENN
-294 LQEELVDSQ
+294 LQEELVASK
-303 VEHEDTILA
+303 VEHEDTILS
-312 EEMKCNT
+312 EEIKRNT
-319 EIEKQTSEES
+319 EIKNPTIEVEKQAPEES

-341 IIVEIPEEFAEIAET
+341 IIVEIPEELEEVEVITETEEQEEVEVIAET
-356 EEPEVEVTAETE
+356 EEL
-368 ESEEVEVTAETEE
+368 
-381 SEEVEVIAEAE
+381 EEVEVIAEAE
-392 ESEEVEVTAETEE
+392 ESEEVEV
-405 SEEVEVTAETE
+405 
-416 ESEEVEVTAEA
+416 
-427 EESEEV
+427 
-433 EVTAE
+433 
-438 TEEFEEVKVI
+438 
-448 AEAEESE
+448 
-455 EAEVTTET
+455 
-463 EESEEV
+463 
-469 EEIAETEESEEVEE
+469 IAETEEQEEVEV
-483 IAEAEESEEVEV
+483 IAETEELEEVEV

-505 EVTTETEESE
+505 EVIAETEELE
-515 EVEVTA
+515 EVEVIA

-530 VTAEAEESEEVEVT
+530 V
-544 AETEEFEEVK
+544 
-554 VIAEAEES
+554 
-562 EEAEVTTETEESE
+562 
-575 EVEEIAETE
+575 IAETE
-584 ESEEVEEI
+584 ESEEVEVI
-592 AEAEESE
+592 AETEELE
-599 EVEVIAEAEES
+599 EVEVIAEAEEL
-610 EEVEVTTETEESEE
+610 EEVEVIAETEELEE
-624 VEVTAETE
+624 VEVIAETE
-632 ESEEVE
+632 ELEEVE
-638 VTAEAEESEEV
+638 VIAETEELEEV
-649 EVTAETEE
+649 EVIAETKAPVVET
-657 FEEVKVIAE
+657 FVAL
-666 AEESEE
+666 
-672 VEEIAEAEE
+672 EEIQQED
-681 SEVEAFVELEETQP
+681 EV
-695 EMVLD
+695 
-700 EAIEQKS
+700 IEQNS

-719 KKDVQ
+719 KNDVQ

-730 IAETEENKLVVE
+730 IAETEENKRVEEEAPVVE
-742 EALVAEEQPVVEE
+742 EQSVEEEVPVVEEQPVV
-755 APIAEGKPVVEEAP
+755 K
-769 VAEEQLVVEEALVA
+769 
-783 EEQPVVEEAPIAEGK
+783 
-798 SVVEEAPVAE
+798 
-808 EQLVVEETTIAEE
+808 
-821 KPVVPKEEPKREKKR
+821 KEEPKREKKR

-855 HAARTSVMQPS
+855 HAARANAMQPS
-866 MGERVENKPV
+866 ANVRVENKPV
-876 HQVEESPVQQV
+876 QQEVAEPQVEEQPMQQE
-887 VVESRVEEQPVKQ
+887 VVEPQVEEQPVQ
-900 VVVDPQV
+900 QEVVEPQV

-929 VVEPQVKEQPM
+929 VVESQVEEQPM
-940 QQVVVEPQ
+940 QQVVVESQ
-948 VEVQPMQQVVV
+948 VE
-959 EPQVKEQ
+959 
-966 PMQQVVVEPQV
+966 
-977 KEQPM
+977 EQPM
-982 QQVVVEPQVEEQLGQ
+982 QQVVVEPQVEEQPVQ
-997 QMVVESQVEEK
+997 RVVVESQVEQ
-1008 PMQQVVVEQ
+1008 PIQQVVVEQ
-1017 VQKPISSTEVQEK
+1017 VQKPISSTEVKEK

-1035 QRENDMRNVLQT
+1035 QRENDMRNVLHT

-1061 PRQAALDNKEWL
+1061 PQQTALDNTEWL

-1400 GTSKPVRVQGV
+1400 GTSKPVRIQGV

-1420 TVDHVK
+1420 TVDHVR

-1432 YLFQQEDLL
+1432 YLFKQEDLL
-1441 AKTEQSE
+1441 AKTEQAE

-1497 EARGT
+1497 EGRGT

>member
-49 RNAGKCRFPLIPD
+49 RNAGKCRFPLVPD
-62 DGFDED
+62 NGFDEED
-68 DVREQPRFEEQHVQS
+68 ESEVNRFEEQPVQ
-83 GVYEDQP
+83 GVAYEEP
-90 TQRGIKVE
+90 TAQRGIKVE

-105 EKVVA
+105 EKVVS
-110 TYEEPEVQYEPDP
+110 TYEELEVQYEPVR
-123 EPVVKKVSVPSQES
+123 ESVVKKASAPSQES
-137 SRRPFRPT
+137 NRRPFRPT

-166 EEEKERE
+166 EEVKERE

-193 YTLSAFSEGQTTT
+193 YKLSDFSEGQAPT
-206 PSSSGRAG
+206 SSSHRAA
-214 NQQEEQNH
+214 NQQGEQQYEEN
-222 SKKEEKSVVD
+222 KKEEKSVVD

-243 RQEPVVEE
+243 RQVPLVEE
-251 KEVVQE
+251 KEVIKE
-257 INTPQEVSAD
+257 MSTPQEVSAD
-267 EFLHKTIAER
+267 ELLHKTVAEQM
-277 TEDAGKE
+277 ESAKLE
-284 KDVVVSNENS
+284 KDVVVLNENN
-294 LQEELVDSQ
+294 LQEELVASK
-303 VEHEDTILA
+303 VEHEDTILS
-312 EEMKCNT
+312 EEIKRNT
-319 EIEKQTSEES
+319 EIKQPTIEVEKQAPEES

-341 IIVEIPEEFAEIAET
+341 IIVEIPEEVSKVEVIAET
-356 EEPEVEVTAETE
+356 EELEEVVMETEAPEEVEVIAETEEVEVIAETKEPEEVVMETEEVEVIAEAEEVEVIVETEESEEVEVIVETEESEEVEVIAEAKESEEVEVIAEAKESEEVEVIAETE
-368 ESEEVEVTAETEE
+368 ESEEVEVIAEAKESEEVEVIAEAKESEEVEVIAETEESEEVEVIAEAKELEEVEVITETEE

-392 ESEEVEVTAETEE
+392 ET
-405 SEEVEVTAETE
+405 
-416 ESEEVEVTAEA
+416 
-427 EESEEV
+427 
-433 EVTAE
+433 
-438 TEEFEEVKVI
+438 
-448 AEAEESE
+448 
-455 EAEVTTET
+455 
-463 EESEEV
+463 
-469 EEIAETEESEEVEE
+469 
-483 IAEAEESEEVEV
+483 EV
-495 IAEAEESEEV
+495 IAETKAPVV
-505 EVTTETEESE
+505 ETFV
-515 EVEVTA
+515 A
-521 ETEESEEVE
+521 L
-530 VTAEAEESEEVEVT
+530 
-544 AETEEFEEVK
+544 
-554 VIAEAEES
+554 
-562 EEAEVTTETEESE
+562 
-575 EVEEIAETE
+575 EEIQQE
-584 ESEEVEEI
+584 
-592 AEAEESE
+592 
-599 EVEVIAEAEES
+599 
-610 EEVEVTTETEESEE
+610 
-624 VEVTAETE
+624 
-632 ESEEVE
+632 
-638 VTAEAEESEEV
+638 
-649 EVTAETEE
+649 
-657 FEEVKVIAE
+657 
-666 AEESEE
+666 
-672 VEEIAEAEE
+672 
-681 SEVEAFVELEETQP
+681 
-695 EMVLD
+695 D

-730 IAETEENKLVVE
+730 IAETEGNRRVVE
-742 EALVAEEQPVVEE
+742 EAQVAEEQRVVEEAPVVEEQRVVEEAPVVEEQRVVEETPIAEEQPVV
-755 APIAEGKPVVEEAP
+755 
-769 VAEEQLVVEEALVA
+769 Q
-783 EEQPVVEEAPIAEGK
+783 
-798 SVVEEAPVAE
+798 
-808 EQLVVEETTIAEE
+808 
-821 KPVVPKEEPKREKKR
+821 KEEPKREKKR

-855 HAARTSVMQPS
+855 HAARANAMQPS
-866 MGERVENKPV
+866 ANVRVENKPV
-876 HQVEESPVQQV
+876 QQEVAEPQVEEHPVQQV
-887 VVESRVEEQPVKQ
+887 VAE
-900 VVVDPQV
+900 PQV
-907 EEQPMQ
+907 EERPVQQVVAEPQVEERPVQQVVEPQVEERPVQ

-923 QPMQQV
+923 RPVQQV
-929 VVEPQVKEQPM
+929 A
-940 QQVVVEPQ
+940 
-948 VEVQPMQQVVV
+948 
-959 EPQVKEQ
+959 
-966 PMQQVVVEPQV
+966 
-977 KEQPM
+977 
-982 QQVVVEPQVEEQLGQ
+982 EPQVEEQ
-997 QMVVESQVEEK
+997 

-1035 QRENDMRNVLQT
+1035 QRENDMRNVLHT

-1061 PRQAALDNKEWL
+1061 PQQSALDNTEWL

-1432 YLFQQEDLL
+1432 YLFKQEDLL
-1441 AKTEQSE
+1441 AKTEQAE
-1448 SEDELFFDACQFV
+1448 SEDELFLDACQFV

-1497 EARGT
+1497 EGRGT

>member
-1 MLDWMKKLFNKEE
+1 
-14 EQTAM
+14 
-19 NKEVPKQIESQP
+19 
-31 KIPRV
+31 
-36 NHYTE
+36 
-41 AREAQMAS
+41 
-49 RNAGKCRFPLIPD
+49 
-62 DGFDED
+62 
-68 DVREQPRFEEQHVQS
+68 
-83 GVYEDQP
+83 
-90 TQRGIKVE
+90 
-98 RSRRPYV
+98 
-105 EKVVA
+105 
-110 TYEEPEVQYEPDP
+110 
-123 EPVVKKVSVPSQES
+123 
-137 SRRPFRPT
+137 
-145 EMISPIY
+145 
-152 GYNRPSVE
+152 
-160 KKVEKQ
+160 
-166 EEEKERE
+166 
-173 DLEISVE
+173 
-180 GKSVVDAWLEKKG
+180 
-193 YTLSAFSEGQTTT
+193 
-206 PSSSGRAG
+206 
-214 NQQEEQNH
+214 
-222 SKKEEKSVVD
+222 
-232 QWLEKNGYEIE
+232 
-243 RQEPVVEE
+243 
-251 KEVVQE
+251 
-257 INTPQEVSAD
+257 
-267 EFLHKTIAER
+267 
-277 TEDAGKE
+277 
-284 KDVVVSNENS
+284 
-294 LQEELVDSQ
+294 
-303 VEHEDTILA
+303 
-312 EEMKCNT
+312 
-319 EIEKQTSEES
+319 
-329 VIVKAEEKLEET
+329 
-341 IIVEIPEEFAEIAET
+341 
-356 EEPEVEVTAETE
+356 
-368 ESEEVEVTAETEE
+368 
-381 SEEVEVIAEAE
+381 VEVIAEAE
-392 ESEEVEVTAETEE
+392 ET
-405 SEEVEVTAETE
+405 
-416 ESEEVEVTAEA
+416 
-427 EESEEV
+427 
-433 EVTAE
+433 
-438 TEEFEEVKVI
+438 
-448 AEAEESE
+448 
-455 EAEVTTET
+455 
-463 EESEEV
+463 
-469 EEIAETEESEEVEE
+469 
-483 IAEAEESEEVEV
+483 EV
-495 IAEAEESEEV
+495 IAETKAPVV
-505 EVTTETEESE
+505 ETFV
-515 EVEVTA
+515 A
-521 ETEESEEVE
+521 L
-530 VTAEAEESEEVEVT
+530 
-544 AETEEFEEVK
+544 
-554 VIAEAEES
+554 
-562 EEAEVTTETEESE
+562 
-575 EVEEIAETE
+575 EEIQQE
-584 ESEEVEEI
+584 
-592 AEAEESE
+592 
-599 EVEVIAEAEES
+599 
-610 EEVEVTTETEESEE
+610 
-624 VEVTAETE
+624 
-632 ESEEVE
+632 
-638 VTAEAEESEEV
+638 
-649 EVTAETEE
+649 
-657 FEEVKVIAE
+657 
-666 AEESEE
+666 
-672 VEEIAEAEE
+672 
-681 SEVEAFVELEETQP
+681 
-695 EMVLD
+695 D

-730 IAETEENKLVVE
+730 IAETEENRRVVE
-742 EALVAEEQPVVEE
+742 EAQVAEEQRVVEEAPVVEEQRVVEEAPVVEEQRVVEETPIAEEQPVV
-755 APIAEGKPVVEEAP
+755 
-769 VAEEQLVVEEALVA
+769 Q
-783 EEQPVVEEAPIAEGK
+783 
-798 SVVEEAPVAE
+798 
-808 EQLVVEETTIAEE
+808 
-821 KPVVPKEEPKREKKR
+821 KEEPKREKKR

-855 HAARTSVMQPS
+855 HAARANAMQPS
-866 MGERVENKPV
+866 ANVRVENKPV
-876 HQVEESPVQQV
+876 QQEVAEPQVEERPVQQV
-887 VVESRVEEQPVKQ
+887 VAE
-900 VVVDPQV
+900 PQV
-907 EEQPMQ
+907 EENPMQQVVAEPQVEERPVQQVVAEPQVEERPVQQVVAEPQVEENPMQ

-923 QPMQQV
+923 RPVQQV
-929 VVEPQVKEQPM
+929 VA
-940 QQVVVEPQ
+940 EPQ
-948 VEVQPMQQVVV
+948 VEERPVQQVVA
-959 EPQVKEQ
+959 EPQVEER
-966 PMQQVVVEPQV
+966 PV
-977 KEQPM
+977 
-982 QQVVVEPQVEEQLGQ
+982 QQVVVEPQVEERPVQ
-997 QMVVESQVEEK
+997 QVAEPQVEERPVQQVVAEPQVEEQ

-1035 QRENDMRNVLQT
+1035 QRENDMRNVLHT

-1061 PRQAALDNKEWL
+1061 PQQSALDNTEWL

-1432 YLFQQEDLL
+1432 YLFKQEDLL
-1441 AKTEQSE
+1441 AKTEQAE
-1448 SEDELFFDACQFV
+1448 SEDELFLDACQFV

-1497 EARGT
+1497 EGRGT

>member
-1 MLDWMKKLFNKEE
+1 I
-14 EQTAM
+14 A
-19 NKEVPKQIESQP
+19 
-31 KIPRV
+31 
-36 NHYTE
+36 E
-41 AREAQMAS
+41 A
-49 RNAGKCRFPLIPD
+49 
-62 DGFDED
+62 
-68 DVREQPRFEEQHVQS
+68 
-83 GVYEDQP
+83 
-90 TQRGIKVE
+90 
-98 RSRRPYV
+98 
-105 EKVVA
+105 
-110 TYEEPEVQYEPDP
+110 EEP
-123 EPVVKKVSVPSQES
+123 
-137 SRRPFRPT
+137 
-145 EMISPIY
+145 
-152 GYNRPSVE
+152 
-160 KKVEKQ
+160 
-166 EEEKERE
+166 
-173 DLEISVE
+173 
-180 GKSVVDAWLEKKG
+180 
-193 YTLSAFSEGQTTT
+193 
-206 PSSSGRAG
+206 
-214 NQQEEQNH
+214 
-222 SKKEEKSVVD
+222 
-232 QWLEKNGYEIE
+232 
-243 RQEPVVEE
+243 
-251 KEVVQE
+251 
-257 INTPQEVSAD
+257 
-267 EFLHKTIAER
+267 
-277 TEDAGKE
+277 
-284 KDVVVSNENS
+284 
-294 LQEELVDSQ
+294 
-303 VEHEDTILA
+303 
-312 EEMKCNT
+312 
-319 EIEKQTSEES
+319 
-329 VIVKAEEKLEET
+329 
-341 IIVEIPEEFAEIAET
+341 
-356 EEPEVEVTAETE
+356 
-368 ESEEVEVTAETEE
+368 
-381 SEEVEVIAEAE
+381 EEVEVIAEAE
-392 ESEEVEVTAETEE
+392 EL
-405 SEEVEVTAETE
+405 
-416 ESEEVEVTAEA
+416 
-427 EESEEV
+427 
-433 EVTAE
+433 
-438 TEEFEEVKVI
+438 
-448 AEAEESE
+448 
-455 EAEVTTET
+455 
-463 EESEEV
+463 
-469 EEIAETEESEEVEE
+469 
-483 IAEAEESEEVEV
+483 EEVEV
-495 IAEAEESEEV
+495 IAEAEEL
-505 EVTTETEESE
+505 
-515 EVEVTA
+515 
-521 ETEESEEVE
+521 
-530 VTAEAEESEEVEVT
+530 
-544 AETEEFEEVK
+544 
-554 VIAEAEES
+554 
-562 EEAEVTTETEESE
+562 
-575 EVEEIAETE
+575 
-584 ESEEVEEI
+584 
-592 AEAEESE
+592 E
-599 EVEVIAEAEES
+599 EVEVIAEAEEL
-610 EEVEVTTETEESEE
+610 EEVEVITETEAPE
-624 VEVTAETE
+624 
-632 ESEEVE
+632 
-638 VTAEAEESEEV
+638 EAEPV
-649 EVTAETEE
+649 A
-657 FEEVKVIAE
+657 
-666 AEESEE
+666 
-672 VEEIAEAEE
+672 
-681 SEVEAFVELEETQP
+681 LEETQQ
-695 EMVLD
+695 EMVLN
-700 EAIEQKS
+700 EAIEQTN
-707 EFIHVAEADEQT
+707 EFIHVAEAEEQA

-724 SFANVL
+724 SFADVL
-730 IAETEENKLVVE
+730 IAEEQRVVE
-742 EALVAEEQPVVEE
+742 EAR
-755 APIAEGKPVVEEAP
+755 IAEGQQVVEEAP
-769 VAEEQLVVEEALVA
+769 VAEEAPIAEEQQVVEEARIA
-783 EEQPVVEEAPIAEGK
+783 EEQQVVEEAPIAEEQR
-798 SVVEEAPVAE
+798 VVEEARIAE
-808 EQLVVEETTIAEE
+808 ERQVVEETPVSEE
-821 KPVVPKEEPKREKKR
+821 QPIVQKEEPKRQKKR

-855 HAARTSVMQPS
+855 HAARVNAMQPS
-866 MGERVENKPV
+866 MSERVENKPV
-876 HQVEESPVQQV
+876 QQVEE
-887 VVESRVEEQPVKQ
+887 K
-900 VVVDPQV
+900 
-907 EEQPMQ
+907 PMQ

-923 QPMQQV
+923 R
-929 VVEPQVKEQPM
+929 
-940 QQVVVEPQ
+940 
-948 VEVQPMQQVVV
+948 
-959 EPQVKEQ
+959 
-966 PMQQVVVEPQV
+966 
-977 KEQPM
+977 PM
-982 QQVVVEPQVEEQLGQ
+982 QQVVVEPQVEEKPMQ
-997 QMVVESQVEEK
+997 QVVVEPQVEEKPIQQVVVEPQVEEK
-1008 PMQQVVVEQ
+1008 PMQQVVVESQVEERPVQQVVVEQ
-1017 VQKPISSTEVQEK
+1017 VQKPTSSTEVQEK

-1047 PPTYTVPP
+1047 PPTYAIPP
-1055 LALLSI
+1055 LTLLSI
-1061 PRQAALDNKEWL
+1061 PQQAALDNTEWL
-1073 EEQKELLDTTF
+1073 DEQKELLDTTF

-1286 LTRYNTIVSEREIPG
+1286 LTRYNTIVSGREIPG

-1420 TVDHVK
+1420 TVDHVR

-1432 YLFQQEDLL
+1432 YLFKQEDLL
-1441 AKTEQSE
+1441 AKTEQAE

-1497 EARGT
+1497 EGRGT

>member
-19 NKEVPKQIESQP
+19 NKEAMKQIESQP

-68 DVREQPRFEEQHVQS
+68 DVRELPHFEEQPVQR
-83 GVYEDQP
+83 GIYEEQP

-98 RSRRPYV
+98 RSRRQYV
-105 EKVVA
+105 ENAVS

-123 EPVVKKVSVPSQES
+123 EPVVKKVSVSPQES

-160 KKVEKQ
+160 KKEEKQ

-193 YTLSAFSEGQTTT
+193 YTLSYFSEGKAPT
-206 PSSSGRAG
+206 SSSHQDVD
-214 NQQEEQNH
+214 QQGQQ

-251 KEVVQE
+251 KEVIQE

-267 EFLHKTIAER
+267 ELLHKTVAER
-277 TEDAGKE
+277 MEDAEQE
-284 KDVVVSNENS
+284 KDVVVLNENI
-294 LQEELVDSQ
+294 LQEELVDSK
-303 VEHEDTILA
+303 VEHEDTILS
-312 EEMKCNT
+312 EEIKCNT
-319 EIEKQTSEES
+319 EIEQPIMEVEKQAPEES

-341 IIVEIPEEFAEIAET
+341 IIVEIPEELGEVAEVMAEAEVVVEAEETEEAEVMVEAEETEEAEVMAEMEETEEAEVIAET
-356 EEPEVEVTAETE
+356 EG
-368 ESEEVEVTAETEE
+368 
-381 SEEVEVIAEAE
+381 
-392 ESEEVEVTAETEE
+392 
-405 SEEVEVTAETE
+405 
-416 ESEEVEVTAEA
+416 
-427 EESEEV
+427 
-433 EVTAE
+433 
-438 TEEFEEVKVI
+438 
-448 AEAEESE
+448 
-455 EAEVTTET
+455 
-463 EESEEV
+463 
-469 EEIAETEESEEVEE
+469 
-483 IAEAEESEEVEV
+483 
-495 IAEAEESEEV
+495 
-505 EVTTETEESE
+505 
-515 EVEVTA
+515 
-521 ETEESEEVE
+521 
-530 VTAEAEESEEVEVT
+530 
-544 AETEEFEEVK
+544 
-554 VIAEAEES
+554 
-562 EEAEVTTETEESE
+562 
-575 EVEEIAETE
+575 
-584 ESEEVEEI
+584 
-592 AEAEESE
+592 
-599 EVEVIAEAEES
+599 
-610 EEVEVTTETEESEE
+610 
-624 VEVTAETE
+624 
-632 ESEEVE
+632 
-638 VTAEAEESEEV
+638 
-649 EVTAETEE
+649 
-657 FEEVKVIAE
+657 
-666 AEESEE
+666 
-672 VEEIAEAEE
+672 
-681 SEVEAFVELEETQP
+681 SEVEAIVELEETQQ

-700 EAIEQKS
+700 EAIEQKN

-719 KKDVQ
+719 MEDVQ

-730 IAETEENKLVVE
+730 IAETEESKPVAE
-742 EALVAEEQPVVEE
+742 EGPVAEEQPVAEEGPVAEEQPVAEEGPVAEEQPAAEEQPVAEEGPVAEEQPVVEE
-755 APIAEGKPVVEEAP
+755 GPVAKEQP
-769 VAEEQLVVEEALVA
+769 VAEEGPAAEEQPVAEEGPVA
-783 EEQPVVEEAPIAEGK
+783 EEQPVVEEG
-798 SVVEEAPVAE
+798 PVAK
-808 EQLVVEETTIAEE
+808 EQPIVQ
-821 KPVVPKEEPKREKKR
+821 KEEPKREKKR

-855 HAARTSVMQPS
+855 HAARTSAMQSS
-866 MGERVENKPV
+866 MSERVENKPV
-876 HQVEESPVQQV
+876 HQLEEQPTQQMVVEPRVEEQPTQQMVVEPRVEEQPVQQV
-887 VVESRVEEQPVKQ
+887 VVE
-900 VVVDPQV
+900 PQV
-907 EEQPMQ
+907 EEKPMQQVVVEPQVEEKPMQQVVVEPQVEEKPMQ

-923 QPMQQV
+923 QPA
-929 VVEPQVKEQPM
+929 
-940 QQVVVEPQ
+940 
-948 VEVQPMQQVVV
+948 
-959 EPQVKEQ
+959 
-966 PMQQVVVEPQV
+966 
-977 KEQPM
+977 
-982 QQVVVEPQVEEQLGQ
+982 Q
-997 QMVVESQVEEK
+997 QMVVESRMEEQPVQQMVVESRVEER
-1008 PMQQVVVEQ
+1008 PVQQMVAGQ
-1017 VQKPISSTEVQEK
+1017 VQKPSSSTEPQEK

-1061 PRQAALDNKEWL
+1061 PQQSALDNTEWL

-1229 KLMLIDPKMVELAPY
+1229 KLILIDPKMVELAPY

-1432 YLFQQEDLL
+1432 YLFKQEDLL
-1441 AKTEQSE
+1441 AKSEQSE
-1448 SEDELFFDACQFV
+1448 SEDELFLDACQFV

-1497 EARGT
+1497 EGRGT

-1521 V
+1521 I

>member
-1 MLDWMKKLFNKEE
+1 
-14 EQTAM
+14 T
-19 NKEVPKQIESQP
+19 
-31 KIPRV
+31 
-36 NHYTE
+36 
-41 AREAQMAS
+41 
-49 RNAGKCRFPLIPD
+49 
-62 DGFDED
+62 
-68 DVREQPRFEEQHVQS
+68 
-83 GVYEDQP
+83 
-90 TQRGIKVE
+90 
-98 RSRRPYV
+98 
-105 EKVVA
+105 
-110 TYEEPEVQYEPDP
+110 
-123 EPVVKKVSVPSQES
+123 
-137 SRRPFRPT
+137 
-145 EMISPIY
+145 
-152 GYNRPSVE
+152 
-160 KKVEKQ
+160 
-166 EEEKERE
+166 
-173 DLEISVE
+173 
-180 GKSVVDAWLEKKG
+180 
-193 YTLSAFSEGQTTT
+193 
-206 PSSSGRAG
+206 
-214 NQQEEQNH
+214 
-222 SKKEEKSVVD
+222 
-232 QWLEKNGYEIE
+232 
-243 RQEPVVEE
+243 
-251 KEVVQE
+251 
-257 INTPQEVSAD
+257 
-267 EFLHKTIAER
+267 
-277 TEDAGKE
+277 
-284 KDVVVSNENS
+284 
-294 LQEELVDSQ
+294 
-303 VEHEDTILA
+303 
-312 EEMKCNT
+312 
-319 EIEKQTSEES
+319 
-329 VIVKAEEKLEET
+329 LEE
-341 IIVEIPEEFAEIAET
+341 AEVIAET
-356 EEPEVEVTAETE
+356 ETL
-368 ESEEVEVTAETEE
+368 EEVEVVAETEALE
-381 SEEVEVIAEAE
+381 EVEVVVETEAPEEAEVIAETEALEEVEVIAETETLEEAE
-392 ESEEVEVTAETEE
+392 VIAETEALEEVEVVAETETLE
-405 SEEVEVTAETE
+405 EAEVIAETETLEEVEVVAETE
-416 ESEEVEVTAEA
+416 ALEEVEVIVETEAPEEA
-427 EESEEV
+427 EVIAETEALEEV
-433 EVTAE
+433 EVVAE
-438 TEEFEEVKVI
+438 TE
-448 AEAEESE
+448 AL
-455 EAEVTTET
+455 
-463 EESEEV
+463 
-469 EEIAETEESEEVEE
+469 
-483 IAEAEESEEVEV
+483 EEVEV
-495 IAEAEESEEV
+495 IAETEALEEV
-505 EVTTETEESE
+505 EV
-515 EVEVTA
+515 VA
-521 ETEESEEVE
+521 ETEEL
-530 VTAEAEESEEVEVT
+530 
-544 AETEEFEEVK
+544 
-554 VIAEAEES
+554 
-562 EEAEVTTETEESE
+562 EEAEPV
-575 EVEEIAETE
+575 A
-584 ESEEVEEI
+584 
-592 AEAEESE
+592 
-599 EVEVIAEAEES
+599 
-610 EEVEVTTETEESEE
+610 
-624 VEVTAETE
+624 
-632 ESEEVE
+632 
-638 VTAEAEESEEV
+638 
-649 EVTAETEE
+649 
-657 FEEVKVIAE
+657 
-666 AEESEE
+666 
-672 VEEIAEAEE
+672 
-681 SEVEAFVELEETQP
+681 LEETQQ
-695 EMVLD
+695 EMLLN
-700 EAIEQKS
+700 EQIEQKN
-707 EFIHVAEADEQT
+707 EFIHVTEADEQM

-730 IAETEENKLVVE
+730 IAE
-742 EALVAEEQPVVEE
+742 EAPVAEEQRAVEEASVVEE
-755 APIAEGKPVVEEAP
+755 APIAEEQRVV
-769 VAEEQLVVEEALVA
+769 
-783 EEQPVVEEAPIAEGK
+783 EQPVV
-798 SVVEEAPVAE
+798 
-808 EQLVVEETTIAEE
+808 Q
-821 KPVVPKEEPKREKKR
+821 KEEPKREKKR

-855 HAARTSVMQPS
+855 HAARANAMQSS
-866 MGERVENKPV
+866 MSERVENKPV
-876 HQVEESPVQQV
+876 QQVEEQPVQQEVVEPQVEEKPVQQV
-887 VVESRVEEQPVKQ
+887 VVE
-900 VVVDPQV
+900 PQV
-907 EEQPMQ
+907 EEKPVQQVVVEPQVEEKPMQ

-923 QPMQQV
+923 KPV
-929 VVEPQVKEQPM
+929 
-940 QQVVVEPQ
+940 
-948 VEVQPMQQVVV
+948 
-959 EPQVKEQ
+959 
-966 PMQQVVVEPQV
+966 
-977 KEQPM
+977 
-982 QQVVVEPQVEEQLGQ
+982 QQVVVEPQVEER
-997 QMVVESQVEEK
+997 
-1008 PMQQVVVEQ
+1008 PMQQVVAEQ

-1047 PPTYTVPP
+1047 PPTYAIPP
-1055 LALLSI
+1055 LTLLSI
-1061 PRQAALDNKEWL
+1061 PQQAALDNTEWL
-1073 EEQKELLDTTF
+1073 NEQKELLDTTF

-1286 LTRYNTIVSEREIPG
+1286 LTRYNTIVSGREIPG

-1420 TVDHVK
+1420 TVDHVR

-1432 YLFQQEDLL
+1432 YLFKQEDLL
-1441 AKTEQSE
+1441 AKTEQAE

-1497 EARGT
+1497 EGRGT

>member
-19 NKEVPKQIESQP
+19 NKEVPKQVESQP

-49 RNAGKCRFPLIPD
+49 RNAGKCRFPLVPD
-62 DGFDED
+62 NGFDEE
-68 DVREQPRFEEQHVQS
+68 DVIETGRFEEQPVQA
-83 GVYEDQP
+83 VTYEDQP
-90 TQRGIKVE
+90 TPRGIKVE
-98 RSRRPYV
+98 RSRRQYV
-105 EKVVA
+105 EKVVS
-110 TYEEPEVQYEPDP
+110 TYEEPEMQYEPER
-123 EPVVKKVSVPSQES
+123 EPVIKKATAPTQES
-137 SRRPFRPT
+137 NRRPFRPT

-160 KKVEKQ
+160 KKEEKQ
-166 EEEKERE
+166 EEVKERE

-193 YTLSAFSEGQTTT
+193 YTLSDFSDGQAPT
-206 PSSSGRAG
+206 SSSHRAANEQG
-214 NQQEEQNH
+214 EQQYEE

-243 RQEPVVEE
+243 RQEPIVEE

-257 INTPQEVSAD
+257 MSAPQEVPAA
-267 EFLHKTIAER
+267 ELLHETIAER
-277 TEDAGKE
+277 MEGAKQE
-284 KDVVVSNENS
+284 SDVVDKNI
-294 LQEELVDSQ
+294 LQEELVDSK
-303 VEHEDTILA
+303 VEHEDTILS
-312 EEMKCNT
+312 EEIKRST
-319 EIEKQTSEES
+319 EIEQPTIEVEKQAPEES
-329 VIVKAEEKLEET
+329 VILKAEEKLEET
-341 IIVEIPEEFAEIAET
+341 IVVEIP
-356 EEPEVEVTAETE
+356 
-368 ESEEVEVTAETEE
+368 
-381 SEEVEVIAEAE
+381 EEVEVIAG
-392 ESEEVEVTAETEE
+392 
-405 SEEVEVTAETE
+405 
-416 ESEEVEVTAEA
+416 
-427 EESEEV
+427 
-433 EVTAE
+433 
-438 TEEFEEVKVI
+438 
-448 AEAEESE
+448 
-455 EAEVTTET
+455 
-463 EESEEV
+463 
-469 EEIAETEESEEVEE
+469 
-483 IAEAEESEEVEV
+483 AEESEEVEV
-495 IAEAEESEEV
+495 IAEAEEV
-505 EVTTETEESE
+505 E
-515 EVEVTA
+515 
-521 ETEESEEVE
+521 
-530 VTAEAEESEEVEVT
+530 
-544 AETEEFEEVK
+544 
-554 VIAEAEES
+554 VIAEAEEL
-562 EEAEVTTETEESE
+562 E
-575 EVEEIAETE
+575 EVEVIAETE
-584 ESEEVEEI
+584 ESEELEVIAETEEQKEVEVIAETEEQKEVEVIAETEEQKEVEVI
-592 AEAEESE
+592 AEAEEQKEVEVIAETEEQKELEVIAEAEEQEEVEAIAEAEERKEVIAEPEESEEVEVIAEPEESE
-599 EVEVIAEAEES
+599 EVEVIAEAEKS
-610 EEVEVTTETEESEE
+610 EEVEVIAEAEELEEVEVIAETEESEELEVIAEAEEVEEVEVIAEAEEVEVIAEPEESEE
-624 VEVTAETE
+624 VEVIAETKAPE
-632 ESEEVE
+632 
-638 VTAEAEESEEV
+638 EAEPV
-649 EVTAETEE
+649 A
-657 FEEVKVIAE
+657 
-666 AEESEE
+666 
-672 VEEIAEAEE
+672 
-681 SEVEAFVELEETQP
+681 LEEMQQ
-695 EMVLD
+695 EMVLNK
-700 EAIEQKS
+700 AIEQKN

-724 SFANVL
+724 SFADVL
-730 IAETEENKLVVE
+730 IAEEQRVVE
-742 EALVAEEQPVVEE
+742 EAPVVEEQSVVEE
-755 APIAEGKPVVEEAP
+755 APIAEEQP
-769 VAEEQLVVEEALVA
+769 VAEETSIV
-783 EEQPVVEEAPIAEGK
+783 EEQPVAEETSIVEEQPVAEEAPIAEEQPAVEETPIVEEQPAAEEAPVVEEQPVAEET
-798 SVVEEAPVAE
+798 SVVEEQPAAEETPIVEEQPAAEEAPVVEEQPVAE
-808 EQLVVEETTIAEE
+808 EAPVVEEQT
-821 KPVVPKEEPKREKKR
+821 VVQKEEPKREKKR

-855 HAARTSVMQPS
+855 HAARTNAMQPS
-866 MGERVENKPV
+866 MSERVENKSV
-876 HQVEESPVQQV
+876 HQVEEKPQVEEKQMQQV
-887 VVESRVEEQPVKQ
+887 VVK
-900 VVVDPQV
+900 PQV
-907 EEQPMQ
+907 EEKQMQQVVEPQLEEKPMQQIVVEPQVEEKPMQ

-923 QPMQQV
+923 KPVQQ
-929 VVEPQVKEQPM
+929 
-940 QQVVVEPQ
+940 
-948 VEVQPMQQVVV
+948 
-959 EPQVKEQ
+959 
-966 PMQQVVVEPQV
+966 
-977 KEQPM
+977 
-982 QQVVVEPQVEEQLGQ
+982 VVEPQVEEVQP
-997 QMVVESQVEEK
+997 V
-1008 PMQQVVVEQ
+1008 QQVVAEQ
-1017 VQKPISSTEVQEK
+1017 VQKPISSTEVEEK

-1035 QRENDMRNVLQT
+1035 QRENDVRNVLQT
-1047 PPTYTVPP
+1047 PPTYTIPS
-1055 LALLSI
+1055 LTLLSI
-1061 PRQAALDNKEWL
+1061 PQQAALDNTEWL

-1432 YLFQQEDLL
+1432 YLFKQEDLL
-1441 AKTEQSE
+1441 AKTEQAE
-1448 SEDELFFDACQFV
+1448 SEDELFFEACQFV

>member
-19 NKEVPKQIESQP
+19 NKEVPKQVESQP

-49 RNAGKCRFPLIPD
+49 RNAGKCRFPLVPD
-62 DGFDED
+62 NGFDEE
-68 DVREQPRFEEQHVQS
+68 DVIETGHFEEPPVQA
-83 GVYEDQP
+83 VTYEEP
-90 TQRGIKVE
+90 PIQRGIKVE
-98 RSRRPYV
+98 RSRRQYV
-105 EKVVA
+105 EKVVS
-110 TYEEPEVQYEPDP
+110 TYEEPEMQYEPER
-123 EPVVKKVSVPSQES
+123 EPVVKKASAPAQES
-137 SRRPFRPT
+137 NRRPFRPT

-160 KKVEKQ
+160 KKEEKQ
-166 EEEKERE
+166 EEVKERE

-193 YTLSAFSEGQTTT
+193 YALSDFSEGQATN
-206 PSSSGRAG
+206 SSNHEGVDQRD
-214 NQQEEQNH
+214 QQN
-222 SKKEEKSVVD
+222 KKEEKSVVD

-243 RQEPVVEE
+243 RQEPIVEE

-257 INTPQEVSAD
+257 ISAPQEVPAA
-267 EFLHKTIAER
+267 EFLHETIAER
-277 TEDAGKE
+277 MEDTKQE
-284 KDVVVSNENS
+284 SDVVAKNI
-294 LQEELVDSQ
+294 LQAESVDSK
-303 VEHEDTILA
+303 VEHEDTILS
-312 EEMKCNT
+312 EEIKRNT
-319 EIEKQTSEES
+319 EIEQPTIEVEKQAPEES

-341 IIVEIPEEFAEIAET
+341 IIVEIPEEVEVIAEA
-356 EEPEVEVTAETE
+356 EEQ
-368 ESEEVEVTAETEE
+368 EEVEVIAEAEEQEEVEVIAETEE

-392 ESEEVEVTAETEE
+392 ELEEVE
-405 SEEVEVTAETE
+405 
-416 ESEEVEVTAEA
+416 
-427 EESEEV
+427 
-433 EVTAE
+433 
-438 TEEFEEVKVI
+438 VI
-448 AEAEESE
+448 AEAEEQ
-455 EAEVTTET
+455 
-463 EESEEV
+463 EEV
-469 EEIAETEESEEVEE
+469 EVIAEAEEQEEVEVIAET
-483 IAEAEESEEVEV
+483 EESEEVEV
-495 IAEAEESEEV
+495 IAEAEEL
-505 EVTTETEESE
+505 
-515 EVEVTA
+515 
-521 ETEESEEVE
+521 
-530 VTAEAEESEEVEVT
+530 
-544 AETEEFEEVK
+544 
-554 VIAEAEES
+554 
-562 EEAEVTTETEESE
+562 
-575 EVEEIAETE
+575 
-584 ESEEVEEI
+584 
-592 AEAEESE
+592 E
-599 EVEVIAEAEES
+599 EVEVIAEAEEL
-610 EEVEVTTETEESEE
+610 EEVE
-624 VEVTAETE
+624 
-632 ESEEVE
+632 
-638 VTAEAEESEEV
+638 
-649 EVTAETEE
+649 
-657 FEEVKVIAE
+657 VIAE
-666 AEESEE
+666 AEELEE
-672 VEEIAEAEE
+672 VEVIAEAEE
-681 SEVEAFVELEETQP
+681 QEQEEVEVIAEAEEQEQEEVEAIAEAEERKEVEVIAETEEQKEVEVIAEAEEQEEVEAIAEAEERKEVEVIAETEAPEEVEPVVLEETQQ
-695 EMVLD
+695 EMVLN
-700 EAIEQKS
+700 EAIEQKN

-724 SFANVL
+724 SFADVL
-730 IAETEENKLVVE
+730 ITEEQSVVE
-742 EALVAEEQPVVEE
+742 ETPIVEEQPVVEE
-755 APIAEGKPVVEEAP
+755 T
-769 VAEEQLVVEEALVA
+769 
-783 EEQPVVEEAPIAEGK
+783 
-798 SVVEEAPVAE
+798 PVAE
-808 EQLVVEETTIAEE
+808 EQLVVEETPIVEEQPVVEEIPVAEE
-821 KPVVPKEEPKREKKR
+821 QLVVEETPIVEEQSVVEETPDAEEQSVVEEAPIVEEQPVVQKEEPKREKKR

-855 HAARTSVMQPS
+855 HAARTNAMQPS
-866 MGERVENKPV
+866 MSERVENKSV
-876 HQVEESPVQQV
+876 HQVEE
-887 VVESRVEEQPVKQ
+887 K
-900 VVVDPQV
+900 
-907 EEQPMQ
+907 PMQ

-923 QPMQQV
+923 QPVQQV
-929 VVEPQVKEQPM
+929 VVEPQVEEKPM

-948 VEVQPMQQVVV
+948 VE
-959 EPQVKEQ
+959 EK
-966 PMQQVVVEPQV
+966 
-977 KEQPM
+977 PM
-982 QQVVVEPQVEEQLGQ
+982 QQVVVEPQVEEQPVQ
-997 QMVVESQVEEK
+997 QVVVEPQVEEQPVQQVVVEPQVEEK
-1008 PMQQVVVEQ
+1008 PMQQVVVEPQVEERPMQKVVVEPQVEEKPMQKVVVEPQVEEKPMQKVVVEPQVKEKPVQQVVAEQ
-1017 VQKPISSTEVQEK
+1017 VQKPISSTEVEEK

-1035 QRENDMRNVLQT
+1035 QRENDVRNVLQT
-1047 PPTYTVPP
+1047 PPTYTIPP
-1055 LALLSI
+1055 LTLLSI
-1061 PRQAALDNKEWL
+1061 PQQAALDNTEWL

-1286 LTRYNTIVSEREIPG
+1286 LTRYNTIVSGREIPG

-1432 YLFQQEDLL
+1432 YLFKQEDLL
-1441 AKTEQSE
+1441 AKTEQAE
-1448 SEDELFFDACQFV
+1448 SEDELFLDACQFV

-1497 EARGT
+1497 EGRGT

>member
-19 NKEVPKQIESQP
+19 NKEVPEQVESQS

-49 RNAGKCRFPLIPD
+49 RNAGKCRFPLVPD
-62 DGFDED
+62 NGFDEE
-68 DVREQPRFEEQHVQS
+68 DVIEAGYFEEQPVQA
-83 GVYEDQP
+83 VTYEDQP
-90 TQRGIKVE
+90 IQRGIKVE
-98 RSRRPYV
+98 RSRRQYV
-105 EKVVA
+105 EKVVS
-110 TYEEPEVQYEPDP
+110 TYEEPEMQYEPER
-123 EPVVKKVSVPSQES
+123 EPVVKKASAPTQES
-137 SRRPFRPT
+137 NRRPFRPT

-193 YTLSAFSEGQTTT
+193 YALSDFSEGQATN
-206 PSSSGRAG
+206 SSSHEGVD
-214 NQQEEQNH
+214 QQDQQN
-222 SKKEEKSVVD
+222 KKEEKSVVD

-243 RQEPVVEE
+243 RQEPIVEE

-257 INTPQEVSAD
+257 ISAPL
-267 EFLHKTIAER
+267 ELPAAELLHETIAESM
-277 TEDAGKE
+277 EDAKQE
-284 KDVVVSNENS
+284 SDVVDRNI
-294 LQEELVDSQ
+294 LQEESVDSK
-303 VEHEDTILA
+303 VEHEDTILT
-312 EEMKCNT
+312 EEIKRNT
-319 EIEKQTSEES
+319 EIEQPTIEVEKQAPEES

-341 IIVEIPEEFAEIAET
+341 IIVEIPEE
-356 EEPEVEVTAETE
+356 VEVIAETE
-368 ESEEVEVTAETEE
+368 ESEEVEV
-381 SEEVEVIAEAE
+381 
-392 ESEEVEVTAETEE
+392 
-405 SEEVEVTAETE
+405 
-416 ESEEVEVTAEA
+416 
-427 EESEEV
+427 
-433 EVTAE
+433 
-438 TEEFEEVKVI
+438 
-448 AEAEESE
+448 
-455 EAEVTTET
+455 
-463 EESEEV
+463 
-469 EEIAETEESEEVEE
+469 

-505 EVTTETEESE
+505 EV
-515 EVEVTA
+515 
-521 ETEESEEVE
+521 
-530 VTAEAEESEEVEVT
+530 
-544 AETEEFEEVK
+544 
-554 VIAEAEES
+554 
-562 EEAEVTTETEESE
+562 
-575 EVEEIAETE
+575 
-584 ESEEVEEI
+584 I

-610 EEVEVTTETEESEE
+610 EEVEVI
-624 VEVTAETE
+624 AETE

-638 VTAEAEESEEV
+638 V
-649 EVTAETEE
+649 
-657 FEEVKVIAE
+657 IAE
-666 AEESEE
+666 AEELEE
-672 VEEIAEAEE
+672 VEVIAE
-681 SEVEAFVELEETQP
+681 
-695 EMVLD
+695 
-700 EAIEQKS
+700 EQR
-707 EFIHVAEADEQT
+707 
-719 KKDVQ
+719 
-724 SFANVL
+724 
-730 IAETEENKLVVE
+730 VVE
-742 EALVAEEQPVVEE
+742 EAPIAEEQRVVEEAPIAEEQPVVEEAPVAEEQQVVEEAPVTEEQRVVEEAPIAEEQRVVEEAPIAEEQPVVEE
-755 APIAEGKPVVEEAP
+755 APIAEEQPVVEEAP
-769 VAEEQLVVEEALVA
+769 VAEEQQVVEEAPVTEEQQVVEEAPIAEEQRVVEEAPIA
-783 EEQPVVEEAPIAEGK
+783 EEQPVVEEAPIVEEQ
-798 SVVEEAPVAE
+798 VVEEAPIAEEQQAVEEAAVAE
-808 EQLVVEETTIAEE
+808 EQ
-821 KPVVPKEEPKREKKR
+821 PVVQKEEPKREKKR

-855 HAARTSVMQPS
+855 HAARANAMQSS
-866 MGERVENKPV
+866 MSERVENKPV
-876 HQVEESPVQQV
+876 QQVEEKPMQQV
-887 VVESRVEEQPVKQ
+887 MVE
-900 VVVDPQV
+900 PQV
-907 EEQPMQ
+907 EEKPMQ

-923 QPMQQV
+923 KPVQQV
-929 VVEPQVKEQPM
+929 M
-940 QQVVVEPQ
+940 
-948 VEVQPMQQVVV
+948 
-959 EPQVKEQ
+959 
-966 PMQQVVVEPQV
+966 
-977 KEQPM
+977 
-982 QQVVVEPQVEEQLGQ
+982 VEPQVEE
-997 QMVVESQVEEK
+997 K
-1008 PMQQVVVEQ
+1008 RMQQVVVEQ

-1047 PPTYTVPP
+1047 PPTYAIPP
-1055 LALLSI
+1055 LTLLSI
-1061 PRQAALDNKEWL
+1061 PQQSALDNTEWL
-1073 EEQKELLDTTF
+1073 DEQKELLDTTF

-1257 VKAATAAL
+1257 VKAATVAL

-1286 LTRYNTIVSEREIPG
+1286 LTRYNTIVSGREIPG

-1432 YLFQQEDLL
+1432 YLFKQEDLL
-1441 AKTEQSE
+1441 AKTEQAE
-1448 SEDELFFDACQFV
+1448 SEDELFFEACQFV

>member
-1 MLDWMKKLFNKEE
+1 
-14 EQTAM
+14 
-19 NKEVPKQIESQP
+19 EV
-31 KIPRV
+31 
-36 NHYTE
+36 
-41 AREAQMAS
+41 
-49 RNAGKCRFPLIPD
+49 
-62 DGFDED
+62 
-68 DVREQPRFEEQHVQS
+68 
-83 GVYEDQP
+83 
-90 TQRGIKVE
+90 
-98 RSRRPYV
+98 
-105 EKVVA
+105 
-110 TYEEPEVQYEPDP
+110 
-123 EPVVKKVSVPSQES
+123 
-137 SRRPFRPT
+137 
-145 EMISPIY
+145 
-152 GYNRPSVE
+152 
-160 KKVEKQ
+160 
-166 EEEKERE
+166 
-173 DLEISVE
+173 
-180 GKSVVDAWLEKKG
+180 
-193 YTLSAFSEGQTTT
+193 
-206 PSSSGRAG
+206 
-214 NQQEEQNH
+214 
-222 SKKEEKSVVD
+222 
-232 QWLEKNGYEIE
+232 
-243 RQEPVVEE
+243 
-251 KEVVQE
+251 
-257 INTPQEVSAD
+257 
-267 EFLHKTIAER
+267 IA
-277 TEDAGKE
+277 
-284 KDVVVSNENS
+284 
-294 LQEELVDSQ
+294 
-303 VEHEDTILA
+303 
-312 EEMKCNT
+312 
-319 EIEKQTSEES
+319 
-329 VIVKAEEKLEET
+329 
-341 IIVEIPEEFAEIAET
+341 
-356 EEPEVEVTAETE
+356 
-368 ESEEVEVTAETEE
+368 ESEEVEV
-381 SEEVEVIAEAE
+381 
-392 ESEEVEVTAETEE
+392 
-405 SEEVEVTAETE
+405 
-416 ESEEVEVTAEA
+416 
-427 EESEEV
+427 
-433 EVTAE
+433 
-438 TEEFEEVKVI
+438 
-448 AEAEESE
+448 
-455 EAEVTTET
+455 
-463 EESEEV
+463 
-469 EEIAETEESEEVEE
+469 

-505 EVTTETEESE
+505 EVITETEELEEVEVIAESE
-515 EVEVTA
+515 EVEV
-521 ETEESEEVE
+521 
-530 VTAEAEESEEVEVT
+530 
-544 AETEEFEEVK
+544 
-554 VIAEAEES
+554 
-562 EEAEVTTETEESE
+562 
-575 EVEEIAETE
+575 
-584 ESEEVEEI
+584 I

-610 EEVEVTTETEESEE
+610 EEVEVITETEEPEE
-624 VEVTAETE
+624 VE
-632 ESEEVE
+632 
-638 VTAEAEESEEV
+638 
-649 EVTAETEE
+649 
-657 FEEVKVIAE
+657 VIAE

-672 VEEIAEAEE
+672 VEVIAETEEPEEVEVIAEAEE
-681 SEVEAFVELEETQP
+681 SEEVEVIAETEEPEEVEVIAETEELEEVEVIAETEAQEEVEVIAETEAQEEVEVIAETEEP
-695 EMVLD
+695 EEVEVIAEAEELEEVEVITETEELEEVEVIAEIKAPVVETFVALEEIQQED

-719 KKDVQ
+719 KNDVQ

-730 IAETEENKLVVE
+730 LAETEENKRVVE
-742 EALVAEEQPVVEE
+742 EAPVAEEQRVVEETPVAEEQRVVEEAPVAEEQRVVEEAPVAEEQRVVEEAPVAEEQPVVEE
-755 APIAEGKPVVEEAP
+755 AP
-769 VAEEQLVVEEALVA
+769 VA
-783 EEQPVVEEAPIAEGK
+783 EEQPVVK
-798 SVVEEAPVAE
+798 
-808 EQLVVEETTIAEE
+808 
-821 KPVVPKEEPKREKKR
+821 KEEPKREKKR

-855 HAARTSVMQPS
+855 HAARANAMQHSVNV
-866 MGERVENKPV
+866 RVENR
-876 HQVEESPVQQV
+876 PVQQV
-887 VVESRVEEQPVKQ
+887 VA
-900 VVVDPQV
+900 
-907 EEQPMQ
+907 
-913 QVVVEPQVEE
+913 EPQVEE

-929 VVEPQVKEQPM
+929 VVESQVEEQPM
-940 QQVVVEPQ
+940 QQVVVES
-948 VEVQPMQQVVV
+948 
-959 EPQVKEQ
+959 
-966 PMQQVVVEPQV
+966 
-977 KEQPM
+977 
-982 QQVVVEPQVEEQLGQ
+982 QVEEQS
-997 QMVVESQVEEK
+997 V
-1008 PMQQVVVEQ
+1008 QQVVAEPQMEERPVQQVVEEQ

-1035 QRENDMRNVLQT
+1035 QRENDMRNVLHT

-1061 PRQAALDNKEWL
+1061 PQQSALDNTEWL
-1073 EEQKELLDTTF
+1073 DEQKELLDTTF

-1420 TVDHVK
+1420 TVDHVR

-1432 YLFQQEDLL
+1432 YLFKQEDLL
-1441 AKTEQSE
+1441 AKTEQAE
-1448 SEDELFFDACQFV
+1448 SEDELFFEACQFV

-1490 ESQGIIS
+1490 QSQGIIS